1 MNRRMQIRWKL
12 ITIIVLAALL
22 AFLLL
27 IFKDRSEPE
36 YVGEMVFTEEMQ
48 ILTNKSAELLKTD
61 PKEVRQEIG
70 EYTKEEDW
78 YEAFD
83 QFLTYHEL
91 DQKICRETIGI
102 IGGEAVVHKPEL
114 ARAQVLTVEAKVYS
128 CASDEFE
135 QLSYTN
141 VIAYRMEDTLLAIRE
156 KLPDPVVFPEAYL
169 EEADEN
175 GIQFFYRGCE
185 LYHPCAQK
193 QESEQIVTLGFRGE
207 ELVSYEEDGEIISGK
222 TLQVTE
228 QAVTLEEQVEILFGE
243 VCEGYYQKEEVRSS
257 NTDEIPI
264 GYAFTDYLI
273 KDGKIC
279 AFLILP
285 KEQMEYI
292 RVAIWQSDY
301 RGLYHK
307 EIILQSSEELTL
319 SYMKNGEKK
328 EEPLPAG
335 KKLVLSQDADYLKE
349 GMLKVVNPTNS
360 GKTDLLSVHRNQ
372 GVPSYRGNFEIHK
385 TEDGLLLI
393 NELLL
398 EEYLYAVVPSEMPST
413 YPAESLKAQAVC
425 ARTYSYGYLEHAG
438 LPALG
443 AHVDDS
449 VNYQVYN
456 NIMEKKSSTDAV
468 RQTEGEL
475 LLQDGKPITAYYYST
490 SCGYGSDDRI
500 WKEEGESAAPYLRSV
515 HIAQDKN
522 QDINKES
529 QEKLIQMDPLKE
541 NKEQTD
547 AAQID
552 ELQEKNEQPVVN
564 HQDNQQDNLQK
575 NSEQKIKET
584 IDNNQNDLTQEEAI
598 REYLT
603 TVHEEDYE
611 KDEPWY
617 RWSYTVKDFDTNL
630 LKKKLQERG
639 ISFTDFK
646 KVKDMEIIRRAAGGS
661 AEILVITTDQG
672 EIPVEGEYEIRYVLN
687 QGGGV
692 IRQDDSPY
700 ALSTILPSAY
710 FVMDLQMGKKGVTGF
725 SLSGGGFGHGV
736 GMSQN
741 AAKSMAQSGK
751 TYEEILA
758 MFYRDCQ
765 LAKKY

>member
-12 ITIIVLAALL
+12 IIILVLAALL
-22 AFLLL
+22 AFLL
-27 IFKDRSEPE
+27 FFYKDRSEPE
-36 YVGEMVFTEEMQ
+36 YVGEMVFTGEMQ
-48 ILTNKSAELLKTD
+48 ILTDKSAELLKTD
-61 PKEVRQEIG
+61 PEEVRQEIG

-83 QFLTYHEL
+83 QFLTCHQL

-102 IGGEAVVHKPEL
+102 IGGKDFVHKPEL
-114 ARAQVLTVEAKVYS
+114 AKGQILTAGAEVYS
-128 CASDEFE
+128 YVSDGFE

-141 VIAYRMEDTLLAIRE
+141 VVAYRIENTLLAIRE
-156 KLPDPVVFPEAYL
+156 KMTDPVVFSEAYL
-169 EEADEN
+169 EEADES
-175 GIQFFYRGCE
+175 GIRFFYRGCE
-185 LYHPCAQK
+185 LYHPCGQK
-193 QESEQIVTLGFRGE
+193 QGSEQIVTLGLRGG
-207 ELVSYEEDGEIISGK
+207 ELISYEEDGEIISGK

-228 QAVTLEEQVEILFGE
+228 HAVTLEEQGEIPFGE

-257 NTDEIPI
+257 NKDEIPI

-285 KEQMEYI
+285 KERMEYI
-292 RVAIWQSDY
+292 RVAIQQSDY

-307 EIILQSSEELTL
+307 EVVLQSSEELML
-319 SYMKNGEKK
+319 SYLVNGERK
-328 EEPLPAG
+328 EEPLSAG
-335 KKLVLSQDADYLKE
+335 KKLVLTQDTDYLKE

-360 GKTDLLSVHRNQ
+360 GRTDLLSVHRNQ
-372 GVPSYRGNFEIHK
+372 GIPSYRGDFEIHK
-385 TEDGLLLI
+385 TEEGLLLI

-413 YPAESLKAQAVC
+413 YPPESLKAQAVC

-490 SCGYGSDDRI
+490 SCGYGTDDRI
-500 WKEEGESAAPYLRSV
+500 WKEEGEGAAPYLRSV
-515 HIAQDKN
+515 HIAQDEN
-522 QDINKES
+522 NES
-529 QEKLIQMDPLKE
+529 QEIS
-541 NKEQTD
+541 EQTD
-547 AAQID
+547 TTQTD
-552 ELQEKNEQPVVN
+552 ELQK
-564 HQDNQQDNLQK
+564 K
-575 NSEQKIKET
+575 SEQ
-584 IDNNQNDLTQEEAI
+584 EEVL

-611 KDEPWY
+611 KEEPWY
-617 RWSYTVKDFDTNL
+617 RWSYTVQDLDIDL

-661 AEILVITTDQG
+661 ARTLVISTDQG
-672 EIPVEGEYEIRYVLN
+672 ELQVEGEYEIRYVLN
-687 QGGGV
+687 QGGEV
-692 IRQDDSPY
+692 IRQDDSAYIP
-700 ALSTILPSAY
+700 STILPSAY
-710 FVMDLQMGKKGVTGF
+710 FVMDLQKGKKGITGF
-725 SLSGGGFGHGV
+725 TLYGGGFGHGV

-741 AAKSMAQSGK
+741 AAKAMAQSGK

-758 MFYRDCQ
+758 MFYWNCQ

>member
-1 MNRRMQIRWKL
+1 MNRHMQIRWKL
-12 ITIIVLAALL
+12 IAILVLAALL
-22 AFLLL
+22 TFLL
-27 IFKDRSEPE
+27 FFYKDRSEPE
-36 YVGEMVFTEEMQ
+36 YVGEMVFTGEMQ
-48 ILTNKSAELLKTD
+48 ILTDKSAELLKTD
-61 PKEVRQEIG
+61 PEEVCQEIG
-70 EYTKEEDW
+70 QYMKEEDW

-91 DQKICRETIGI
+91 DRQICKETIGI
-102 IGGEAVVHKPEL
+102 IGGKDFVHKPEL
-114 ARAQVLTVEAKVYS
+114 AEGQLLAVDGTVYS
-128 CASDEFE
+128 YISDEFAR
-135 QLSYTN
+135 LKYIN
-141 VIAYRMEDTLLAIRE
+141 VDAYRMENTLLAIRE
-156 KLPDPVVFPEAYL
+156 KLTDPVMFSEAYL
-169 EEADEN
+169 EEADES
-175 GIQFFYRGCE
+175 GILFFYRGCE
-185 LYHPCAQK
+185 LYHPCTQK
-193 QESEQIVTLGFRGE
+193 QRSEQIVTLGLRGG
-207 ELVSYEEDGEIISGK
+207 ELISYEEDGEIISGK

-228 QAVTLEEQVEILFGE
+228 HAVTLEEQGEIPFGE
-243 VCEGYYQKEEVRSS
+243 VCEGYYQKEEVHSS
-257 NTDEIPI
+257 NTNDIPI

-285 KEQMEYI
+285 KERMEYI
-292 RVAIWQSDY
+292 RVAIQQSDY

-307 EIILQSSEELTL
+307 EVVLQASEELML
-319 SYMKNGEKK
+319 SYLENGERK

-335 KKLVLSQDADYLKE
+335 KKLVLTQDTDYLKE

-360 GKTDLLSVHRNQ
+360 GRTDLLSVHRNQ
-372 GVPSYRGNFEIHK
+372 GIPSYRGNFEIHK
-385 TEDGLLLI
+385 TEEGLLLI

-413 YPAESLKAQAVC
+413 YPSESLKAQAVC

-490 SCGYGSDDRI
+490 SCGYGTDDRI
-500 WKEEGESAAPYLRSV
+500 WKEEGEDAAPYLRSV
-515 HIAQDKN
+515 HIAQDEN
-522 QDINKES
+522 NES
-529 QEKLIQMDPLKE
+529 QEI
-541 NKEQTD
+541 NEQTD
-547 AAQID
+547 TTQTD
-552 ELQEKNEQPVVN
+552 ELQK
-564 HQDNQQDNLQK
+564 K
-575 NSEQKIKET
+575 SE
-584 IDNNQNDLTQEEAI
+584 QEEAL

-603 TVHEEDYE
+603 TIHEEDYE
-611 KDEPWY
+611 KEEPWY
-617 RWSYTVKDFDTNL
+617 RWSYTVNDLDINL

-639 ISFTDFK
+639 ISFADFK

-661 AEILVITTDQG
+661 ARTLVISTDQG
-672 EIPVEGEYEIRYVLN
+672 ELQVEGEYEIRYVLN
-687 QGGGV
+687 QEGEV
-692 IRQDDSPY
+692 IRQDDSAY
-700 ALSTILPSAY
+700 TLSTILPSAY
-710 FVMDLQMGKKGVTGF
+710 FVMDLQKGKKGITGF
-725 SLSGGGFGHGV
+725 TLYGGGFGHGV

-741 AAKSMAQSGK
+741 AAKAMAQSGK

-758 MFYRDCQ
+758 MFYWNCQ

>member
-12 ITIIVLAALL
+12 IIILVLAALL
-22 AFLLL
+22 AFLL
-27 IFKDRSEPE
+27 FFYKDRSEPE
-36 YVGEMVFTEEMQ
+36 YVGEMVFTGEMQ
-48 ILTNKSAELLKTD
+48 ILTDKSAELLKTD
-61 PKEVRQEIG
+61 PEEVRQEIG

-91 DQKICRETIGI
+91 DRQICKETIGI
-102 IGGEAVVHKPEL
+102 IGGKDFVHKPEL
-114 ARAQVLTVEAKVYS
+114 AKGQILTAGAEVYS
-128 CASDEFE
+128 YVSDGFE

-141 VIAYRMEDTLLAIRE
+141 VVAYRIENTLLAIRE
-156 KLPDPVVFPEAYL
+156 KMTDPVVFSEAYL
-169 EEADEN
+169 EEADES
-175 GIQFFYRGCE
+175 GIRFFYRGCE
-185 LYHPCAQK
+185 LYHPCGQK
-193 QESEQIVTLGFRGE
+193 QGSEQIVTLGLRGG
-207 ELVSYEEDGEIISGK
+207 ELISYEEDGEIISGK

-228 QAVTLEEQVEILFGE
+228 HAVTLEEQGEIPFGE
-243 VCEGYYQKEEVRSS
+243 ACEGYYQKEEVHSS
-257 NTDEIPI
+257 NTSDIPI

-285 KEQMEYI
+285 KERMEYI
-292 RVAIWQSDY
+292 RVAIQQSDY

-307 EIILQSSEELTL
+307 EVILQSSEELML
-319 SYMKNGEKK
+319 SYLENGERK
-328 EEPLPAG
+328 EEPLSAG
-335 KKLVLSQDADYLKE
+335 KKLVLTQDTDYLKE

-360 GKTDLLSVHRNQ
+360 GRTDLLSVHRNQ
-372 GVPSYRGNFEIHK
+372 GIPSYRGNFEIHK
-385 TEDGLLLI
+385 TEEGLLLI

-413 YPAESLKAQAVC
+413 YPSESLKAQAVC

-468 RQTEGEL
+468 RQTEGEM

-490 SCGYGSDDRI
+490 SCGYGTDDRI
-500 WKEEGESAAPYLRSV
+500 WKEEGEGAAPYLRSV
-515 HIAQDKN
+515 HIAQDEN
-522 QDINKES
+522 NES
-529 QEKLIQMDPLKE
+529 QEIS
-541 NKEQTD
+541 EQTD
-547 AAQID
+547 TTQTD
-552 ELQEKNEQPVVN
+552 ELQK
-564 HQDNQQDNLQK
+564 K
-575 NSEQKIKET
+575 SEQ
-584 IDNNQNDLTQEEAI
+584 EEVL

-611 KDEPWY
+611 KEEPWY
-617 RWSYTVKDFDTNL
+617 RWSYTVQDLDIDL

-661 AEILVITTDQG
+661 ARTLVISTDQG
-672 EIPVEGEYEIRYVLN
+672 ELQVEGEYEIRYVLN
-687 QGGGV
+687 QEGEV
-692 IRQDDSPY
+692 IRQDDSAY
-700 ALSTILPSAY
+700 ILSTILPSAY
-710 FVMDLQMGKKGVTGF
+710 FVMDLQKGKKGITGF
-725 SLSGGGFGHGV
+725 TLSGGGFGHGV

-741 AAKSMAQSGK
+741 AAKAMAQSGR

-758 MFYRDCQ
+758 MFYWNCQ

>member
-12 ITIIVLAALL
+12 IIIFVLAALL
-22 AFLLL
+22 AFLL
-27 IFKDRSEPE
+27 FFYKERSEPE
-36 YVGEMVFTEEMQ
+36 YVGEMVFTGDMQ
-48 ILTNKSAELLKTD
+48 ILTDKSAELLKTD
-61 PKEVRQEIG
+61 PEAVREEIG

-91 DQKICRETIGI
+91 DRQICKETIGI
-102 IGGEAVVHKPEL
+102 IGGKDFVHKPEL
-114 ARAQVLTVEAKVYS
+114 AKGQVLTVDGTVYS
-128 CASDEFE
+128 YVSNGFD
-135 QLSYTN
+135 QLSYRN
-141 VIAYRMEDTLLAIRE
+141 VDAYRMENTLLAIRE
-156 KLPDPVVFPEAYL
+156 KLSDPVVFREAYL
-169 EEADEN
+169 EEADES
-175 GIQFFYRGCE
+175 GIQFFYRGCG

-193 QESEQIVTLGFRGE
+193 QGAEQIVTLAFQGE

-228 QAVTLEEQVEILFGE
+228 QAVTLEEQGTIPFGE

-257 NTDEIPI
+257 NMDEIPI

-292 RVAIWQSDY
+292 RVAIQQSDY

-319 SYMKNGEKK
+319 SYLENGEKK

-335 KKLVLSQDADYLKE
+335 KKLVLSQDTDYLKE

-385 TEDGLLLI
+385 TEEGLLLI

-468 RQTEGEL
+468 RQTGGEL

-490 SCGYGSDDRI
+490 SCGYGTDDRI

-515 HIAQDKN
+515 HIAREDSQKN
-522 QDINKES
+522 LEQKTNEDTDNKLND
-529 QEKLIQMDPLKE
+529 LIQE
-541 NKEQTD
+541 
-547 AAQID
+547 
-552 ELQEKNEQPVVN
+552 
-564 HQDNQQDNLQK
+564 
-575 NSEQKIKET
+575 ET
-584 IDNNQNDLTQEEAI
+584 LRD
-598 REYLT
+598 YLT
-603 TVHEEDYE
+603 AVHEEDYE
-611 KDEPWY
+611 KEEPWY
-617 RWSYTVKDFDTNL
+617 RWSYTVKDIDIDL

-646 KVKDMEIIRRAAGGS
+646 KVKDMEITRRAAGGS
-661 AEILVITTDQG
+661 AGALVITTDQG

-687 QGGGV
+687 QGGKV
-692 IRQDDSPY
+692 IRQDGSAY
-700 ALSTILPSAY
+700 ELSTILPSAY
-710 FVMDLQMGKKGVTGF
+710 FVIDLQKGKKGITGF
-725 SLSGGGFGHGV
+725 TLSGGGFGHGV

-741 AAKSMAQSGK
+741 AAKAMAQSGK

-758 MFYRDCQ
+758 MFYRNCQ

>member
-1 MNRRMQIRWKL
+1 MQIRWKL
-12 ITIIVLAALL
+12 IIIFVLAALL
-22 AFLLL
+22 AFLL
-27 IFKDRSEPE
+27 FFYKERSEPE
-36 YVGEMVFTEEMQ
+36 YVGEMVFTGDMQ
-48 ILTNKSAELLKTD
+48 ILTDKSAELLKTD
-61 PKEVRQEIG
+61 PEAVREEIG

-91 DQKICRETIGI
+91 DRQICKETIGI
-102 IGGEAVVHKPEL
+102 IGGKDFVHKPEL
-114 ARAQVLTVEAKVYS
+114 AKGQVLIVDGTVYS
-128 CASDEFE
+128 YVSNGFD
-135 QLSYTN
+135 QLSYRN
-141 VIAYRMEDTLLAIRE
+141 VVAYRMENTLLAIRE
-156 KLPDPVVFPEAYL
+156 KLSDPVVFREAYL
-169 EEADEN
+169 EEADES
-175 GIQFFYRGCE
+175 GIQFFYRGCG

-193 QESEQIVTLGFRGE
+193 QGAEQIVTLAFQGE

-228 QAVTLEEQVEILFGE
+228 QAVTLEEQGAIPFGE

-257 NTDEIPI
+257 NMDEIPI

-292 RVAIWQSDY
+292 RVAIQQSDY

-307 EIILQSSEELTL
+307 EIILQSSEELAL
-319 SYMKNGEKK
+319 SYLENGEKK

-335 KKLVLSQDADYLKE
+335 KKLVLPQDTDYLKE

-468 RQTEGEL
+468 RQTGGEL

-490 SCGYGSDDRI
+490 SCGYGTDDRI

-515 HIAQDKN
+515 HIAREDSQKN
-522 QDINKES
+522 LEQKTNEDTDNKLND
-529 QEKLIQMDPLKE
+529 LIQE
-541 NKEQTD
+541 
-547 AAQID
+547 
-552 ELQEKNEQPVVN
+552 
-564 HQDNQQDNLQK
+564 
-575 NSEQKIKET
+575 ET
-584 IDNNQNDLTQEEAI
+584 LRD
-598 REYLT
+598 YLT
-603 TVHEEDYE
+603 AVHEEDYE
-611 KDEPWY
+611 KEEPWY
-617 RWSYTVKDFDTNL
+617 RWSYTVKDIDIDL

-646 KVKDMEIIRRAAGGS
+646 KVKDMEITRRAAGGS
-661 AEILVITTDQG
+661 AGALVITTDQG
-672 EIPVEGEYEIRYVLN
+672 EIPVEEEYEIRYVLN

-692 IRQDDSPY
+692 IRQDGSAY
-700 ALSTILPSAY
+700 ELSTILPSAY
-710 FVMDLQMGKKGVTGF
+710 FVIDLQKGKKGITGF
-725 SLSGGGFGHGV
+725 TLSGGGFGHGV

-741 AAKSMAQSGK
+741 AAKAMAQSGK

-758 MFYRDCQ
+758 MFYRNCQ

>member
-1 MNRRMQIRWKL
+1 MQIRWKL
-12 ITIIVLAALL
+12 IIIFVLAALL
-22 AFLLL
+22 AFLL
-27 IFKDRSEPE
+27 FFYKERSEPE
-36 YVGEMVFTEEMQ
+36 YVGEMVFTGEMQ
-48 ILTNKSAELLKTD
+48 ILTDKSAELLKTD
-61 PKEVRQEIG
+61 PEAVREEIG

-91 DQKICRETIGI
+91 DRQICKETIGI
-102 IGGEAVVHKPEL
+102 IGGKDFVHKPEL
-114 ARAQVLTVEAKVYS
+114 AKGQVLTVDGTVYS
-128 CASDEFE
+128 YVPNGFD
-135 QLSYTN
+135 QLSYRN
-141 VIAYRMEDTLLAIRE
+141 VVAYRMENTLLAIRE
-156 KLPDPVVFPEAYL
+156 KLSDPVVFREAYL
-169 EEADEN
+169 EEADES
-175 GIQFFYRGCE
+175 GIQFFYRGCG

-193 QESEQIVTLGFRGE
+193 QGAEQIVTLAFQGE

-228 QAVTLEEQVEILFGE
+228 QAVTLEEQGTIPFGE

-257 NTDEIPI
+257 NMDEIPI

-292 RVAIWQSDY
+292 RVAIQQSDY

-319 SYMKNGEKK
+319 SYLENGEKK

-335 KKLVLSQDADYLKE
+335 KKLVLSQDTDYLKE

-468 RQTEGEL
+468 RQTGGEL

-490 SCGYGSDDRI
+490 SCGYGTDDRI

-515 HIAQDKN
+515 HIAREDSQKN
-522 QDINKES
+522 LEQKTNEDTDNKLND
-529 QEKLIQMDPLKE
+529 LIQE
-541 NKEQTD
+541 
-547 AAQID
+547 
-552 ELQEKNEQPVVN
+552 
-564 HQDNQQDNLQK
+564 
-575 NSEQKIKET
+575 ET
-584 IDNNQNDLTQEEAI
+584 LRD
-598 REYLT
+598 YLT
-603 TVHEEDYE
+603 AVHEEDYE
-611 KDEPWY
+611 KEEPWY
-617 RWSYTVKDFDTNL
+617 RWSYTVKDIDIDL
-630 LKKKLQERG
+630 LKNKLQERG

-646 KVKDMEIIRRAAGGS
+646 KVKDMEITRRAAGGS
-661 AEILVITTDQG
+661 AGALVITTDQG
-672 EIPVEGEYEIRYVLN
+672 EIPVEEEYEIRYVLN

-692 IRQDDSPY
+692 IRQDGSAY
-700 ALSTILPSAY
+700 ELSTILPSAY
-710 FVMDLQMGKKGVTGF
+710 FVIDLQKGKKGITGF
-725 SLSGGGFGHGV
+725 TLSGGGFGHGV

-741 AAKSMAQSGK
+741 AAKAMAQSGK

-758 MFYRDCQ
+758 MFYRNCQ

>member
-1 MNRRMQIRWKL
+1 MNRHMQIRWKL
-12 ITIIVLAALL
+12 IAILVLAALL
-22 AFLLL
+22 TFLL
-27 IFKDRSEPE
+27 FFYKDRSEPE
-36 YVGEMVFTEEMQ
+36 YVGEMVFTGEMQ
-48 ILTNKSAELLKTD
+48 ILTDKAAKLLVSD
-61 PKEVRQEIG
+61 PETIRQEIG
-70 EYTKEEDW
+70 EYTREEDW

-83 QFLTYHEL
+83 QFLTCHQL

-102 IGGEAVVHKPEL
+102 IGGKDWVHKPEL
-114 ARAQVLTVEAKVYS
+114 AEGQLLAVDGTVYS
-128 CASDEFE
+128 CISDE
-135 QLSYTN
+135 LARLNYIN
-141 VIAYRMEDTLLAIRE
+141 VDAYRMENTLLAIRE
-156 KLPDPVVFPEAYL
+156 KMTDPVVFSEAYL
-169 EEADEN
+169 EEADES
-175 GIQFFYRGCE
+175 GIRFFYRGCE
-185 LYHPCAQK
+185 LYHPCGQK
-193 QESEQIVTLGFRGE
+193 QGSEQIVTLGLRGG
-207 ELVSYEEDGEIISGK
+207 ELISYEEDGEIISGK

-228 QAVTLEEQVEILFGE
+228 HAVTLEEQGEIPFGE
-243 VCEGYYQKEEVRSS
+243 VCEGYYQKEEVHSS
-257 NTDEIPI
+257 NASDIPI

-285 KEQMEYI
+285 KERMEYI
-292 RVAIWQSDY
+292 RVAIQQSDY

-307 EIILQSSEELTL
+307 EVVLQSSEELML
-319 SYMKNGEKK
+319 SYLENGERK
-328 EEPLPAG
+328 EEPLSAG
-335 KKLVLSQDADYLKE
+335 KKLVLTQDTDYLKE

-360 GKTDLLSVHRNQ
+360 GRTDLLSVHRNQ
-372 GVPSYRGNFEIHK
+372 GIPSYRGNFEIHK
-385 TEDGLLLI
+385 TEEGLLLI

-413 YPAESLKAQAVC
+413 YPSESLKAQAVC

-490 SCGYGSDDRI
+490 SCGYGTDDRI
-500 WKEEGESAAPYLRSV
+500 WKEEGEGAAPYLRSV
-515 HIAQDKN
+515 HIAQDEN
-522 QDINKES
+522 NES
-529 QEKLIQMDPLKE
+529 QEIS
-541 NKEQTD
+541 EQTD
-547 AAQID
+547 TTQTD
-552 ELQEKNEQPVVN
+552 ELQK
-564 HQDNQQDNLQK
+564 K
-575 NSEQKIKET
+575 SEQ
-584 IDNNQNDLTQEEAI
+584 EEVL

-611 KDEPWY
+611 KEEPWY
-617 RWSYTVKDFDTNL
+617 RWSYTVQDLDIDL

-646 KVKDMEIIRRAAGGS
+646 KIKDMEIIRRAAGGS
-661 AEILVITTDQG
+661 ARTLVISTDQG
-672 EIPVEGEYEIRYVLN
+672 ELQVEGEYEIRYVLN
-687 QGGGV
+687 QGGEV
-692 IRQDDSPY
+692 IRQDDSAY
-700 ALSTILPSAY
+700 ILSTILPSAY
-710 FVMDLQMGKKGVTGF
+710 FVMDLQKGKKGITGYT
-725 SLSGGGFGHGV
+725 LSGGGFGHGV

-741 AAKSMAQSGK
+741 AAKAMAQSGK

-758 MFYRDCQ
+758 MFYWNCQ

>member
-1 MNRRMQIRWKL
+1 MNHHMQIRWKL
-12 ITIIVLAALL
+12 ITILVLAALL

-27 IFKDRSEPE
+27 FYKDRSEPE
-36 YVGEMVFTEEMQ
+36 YVGEMVFTGEMQ
-48 ILTNKSAELLKTD
+48 ILTDKSAELLKTD

-114 ARAQVLTVEAKVYS
+114 AKGQVLTVDATVYS
-128 CASDEFE
+128 CVSEGIE

-141 VIAYRMEDTLLAIRE
+141 VVAYRMEDTLLALRE
-156 KLPDPVVFPEAYL
+156 KLPDPVVFSEAYL
-169 EEADEN
+169 EEADES

-193 QESEQIVTLGFRGE
+193 QGSEQIVTLAFKGS

-228 QAVTLEEQVEILFGE
+228 QAVTLEEQGTIPFGE
-243 VCEGYYQKEEVRSS
+243 RCEGYYQKEEVRSS

-273 KDGKIC
+273 KNGKIC

-292 RVAIWQSDY
+292 RVAIQQSDY

-307 EIILQSSEELTL
+307 EIILQSSEELIL
-319 SYMKNGEKK
+319 SYLENGKRK

-335 KKLVLSQDADYLKE
+335 EKLILSQDADYLKE
-349 GMLKVVNPTNS
+349 GMVKVVNPTNS

-372 GVPSYRGNFEIHK
+372 GVPAYRGNFEIHK
-385 TEDGLLLI
+385 TEEGLLLI

-475 LLQDGKPITAYYYST
+475 LLQAGKPITAYYYST
-490 SCGYGSDDRI
+490 SCGYGTDDRI
-500 WKEEGESAAPYLRSV
+500 WKKEGESAASYLRSV
-515 HIAQDKN
+515 HIAQQEN
-522 QDINKES
+522 TES
-529 QEKLIQMDPLKE
+529 QK
-541 NKEQTD
+541 NNEQTD

-552 ELQEKNEQPVVN
+552 ELQKKREQSVG
-564 HQDNQQDNLQK
+564 NQQDDSQK
-575 NSEQKIKET
+575 NLEQKNNEDT
-584 IDNNQNDLTQEEAI
+584 DNKRNDLTQEEAL

-611 KDEPWY
+611 KEEPWY
-617 RWSYTVKDFDTNL
+617 RWSYTVKDFDVDL

-646 KVKDMEIIRRAAGGS
+646 KVKDMAITVRAEGGS
-661 AEILVITTDQG
+661 ARILVITTDQG

-687 QGGGV
+687 QGGEV
-692 IRQDDSPY
+692 IRQDESAY
-700 ALSTILPSAY
+700 TLSTILPSAC
-710 FVMDLQMGKKGVTGF
+710 FVIDLQKGKKGITGF
-725 SLSGGGFGHGV
+725 TLSGGGFGHGV

-741 AAKSMAQSGK
+741 AARAMAQSGK
-751 TYEEILA
+751 TYEQILA
-758 MFYRDCQ
+758 MFYWDCQ

>member
-1 MNRRMQIRWKL
+1 MNRHMQIRWKL
-12 ITIIVLAALL
+12 IAILVLAALL
-22 AFLLL
+22 TFLL
-27 IFKDRSEPE
+27 FFYKDRSEPE
-36 YVGEMVFTEEMQ
+36 YVGEMVFTGEMQ
-48 ILTNKSAELLKTD
+48 ILTDRAAKLLVSD
-61 PKEVRQEIG
+61 PETIRQEIG
-70 EYTKEEDW
+70 EYTREEDW

-83 QFLTYHEL
+83 RFLTCHQL

-102 IGGEAVVHKPEL
+102 IGGKDWVHKPEL
-114 ARAQVLTVEAKVYS
+114 AEGQLLAVDGTVYS
-128 CASDEFE
+128 YISDE
-135 QLSYTN
+135 LARLNYIN
-141 VIAYRMEDTLLAIRE
+141 VDAYRMENTLLAIRE
-156 KLPDPVVFPEAYL
+156 KMTDPVVFSEAYL
-169 EEADEN
+169 EEADES
-175 GIQFFYRGCE
+175 GIRFFYRGCE
-185 LYHPCAQK
+185 LYHPCGQK
-193 QESEQIVTLGFRGE
+193 QGSEQIVTLGLRGG
-207 ELVSYEEDGEIISGK
+207 ELISYEEDGEIISGK

-228 QAVTLEEQVEILFGE
+228 HAVTLEEQGEIPFGE
-243 VCEGYYQKEEVRSS
+243 VCEGYYQKEEVHSS
-257 NTDEIPI
+257 NTSDIPI

-285 KEQMEYI
+285 KERMEYI
-292 RVAIWQSDY
+292 RVAIQQSDY

-307 EIILQSSEELTL
+307 EVVLQSSEELML
-319 SYMKNGEKK
+319 SYLENGERK
-328 EEPLPAG
+328 EEPLSAG
-335 KKLVLSQDADYLKE
+335 KKLVLTQDTDYLKE

-360 GKTDLLSVHRNQ
+360 GRTDLLSVHRNQ
-372 GVPSYRGNFEIHK
+372 GIPSYRGNFEIHK
-385 TEDGLLLI
+385 TEEGLLLI

-413 YPAESLKAQAVC
+413 YPSESLKAQAVC

-490 SCGYGSDDRI
+490 SCGYGTDDRI
-500 WKEEGESAAPYLRSV
+500 WKEEGEGAAPYLRSV
-515 HIAQDKN
+515 HIAQDEN
-522 QDINKES
+522 NES
-529 QEKLIQMDPLKE
+529 QEIS
-541 NKEQTD
+541 EQTD
-547 AAQID
+547 TTQTD
-552 ELQEKNEQPVVN
+552 ELQK
-564 HQDNQQDNLQK
+564 K
-575 NSEQKIKET
+575 SEQ
-584 IDNNQNDLTQEEAI
+584 EEVL

-611 KDEPWY
+611 KEEPWY
-617 RWSYTVKDFDTNL
+617 RWSYTVQDLDIDL

-646 KVKDMEIIRRAAGGS
+646 KIKDMEIIRRAAGGS
-661 AEILVITTDQG
+661 ARTLVISTDQG
-672 EIPVEGEYEIRYVLN
+672 ELQVEGEYEIRYVLN
-687 QGGGV
+687 QGGEV
-692 IRQDDSPY
+692 IRQDDSAYIP
-700 ALSTILPSAY
+700 STILPSAY
-710 FVMDLQMGKKGVTGF
+710 FVMDLQKGKKGITGYT
-725 SLSGGGFGHGV
+725 LSGGGFGHGV

-741 AAKSMAQSGK
+741 AAKAMAQSGR

-758 MFYRDCQ
+758 MFYWNCQ

>member
-12 ITIIVLAALL
+12 IIILVLAALL
-22 AFLLL
+22 AFLL
-27 IFKDRSEPE
+27 FFYKDRSEPE
-36 YVGEMVFTEEMQ
+36 YVGEMVFTGEMQ
-48 ILTNKSAELLKTD
+48 ILTDKSAELLKTD
-61 PKEVRQEIG
+61 PEEVRQEIG
-70 EYTKEEDW
+70 EYMKEEDW

-91 DQKICRETIGI
+91 DRQICKETIGI
-102 IGGEAVVHKPEL
+102 IGGKNFVHKPEL
-114 ARAQVLTVEAKVYS
+114 AKGQILTAGAEVYS
-128 CASDEFE
+128 YVSDGFE

-141 VIAYRMEDTLLAIRE
+141 VVAYRIENTLLAIRE
-156 KLPDPVVFPEAYL
+156 KMTDPVVFSEAYL
-169 EEADEN
+169 EEADES
-175 GIQFFYRGCE
+175 GIRFFYRGCE
-185 LYHPCAQK
+185 LYHPCGQK
-193 QESEQIVTLGFRGE
+193 QGSEQIVTLGLRGG
-207 ELVSYEEDGEIISGK
+207 ELISYEEDGEIISGK

-228 QAVTLEEQVEILFGE
+228 HAVTLEEQREIPFGE
-243 VCEGYYQKEEVRSS
+243 VCEGYYQKEEVHSS
-257 NTDEIPI
+257 NTSDIPI

-285 KEQMEYI
+285 KERMEYI
-292 RVAIWQSDY
+292 RVAIQQSDY

-307 EIILQSSEELTL
+307 EVVLQSSEELMLSYLVNGERKEETL
-319 SYMKNGEKK
+319 S
-328 EEPLPAG
+328 AG
-335 KKLVLSQDADYLKE
+335 KKLVLTQDTDYLKE

-360 GKTDLLSVHRNQ
+360 GRTDLLSVHRNQ
-372 GVPSYRGNFEIHK
+372 GIPSYRGNFEIHK
-385 TEDGLLLI
+385 TEEGLLLI

-413 YPAESLKAQAVC
+413 YPPESLKAQAVC

-490 SCGYGSDDRI
+490 SCGYGTDDRI
-500 WKEEGESAAPYLRSV
+500 WKEEGEGAAPYLRSV
-515 HIAQDKN
+515 HIAQDEN
-522 QDINKES
+522 NES
-529 QEKLIQMDPLKE
+529 QEIS
-541 NKEQTD
+541 EQTD
-547 AAQID
+547 TTQTD
-552 ELQEKNEQPVVN
+552 ELQK
-564 HQDNQQDNLQK
+564 K
-575 NSEQKIKET
+575 SEQ
-584 IDNNQNDLTQEEAI
+584 EEVL

-611 KDEPWY
+611 KEEPWY
-617 RWSYTVKDFDTNL
+617 RWSYTVQDLDIDL

-661 AEILVITTDQG
+661 ARTLVISTDQG
-672 EIPVEGEYEIRYVLN
+672 ELQVEGEYEIRYVLN
-687 QGGGV
+687 QGGEV
-692 IRQDDSPY
+692 IRQDDSAYIP
-700 ALSTILPSAY
+700 STILPSAY
-710 FVMDLQMGKKGVTGF
+710 FVMDLQKRKKGITGF
-725 SLSGGGFGHGV
+725 TLYGGGFGHGV

-741 AAKSMAQSGK
+741 AAKAMAQSGK

-758 MFYRDCQ
+758 MFYWNCQ

>member
-12 ITIIVLAALL
+12 IIILVLAALL
-22 AFLLL
+22 AFLL
-27 IFKDRSEPE
+27 FFYKDRSEPE
-36 YVGEMVFTEEMQ
+36 YVGEMVFTGEMQ
-48 ILTNKSAELLKTD
+48 ILTDKSAELLKTD
-61 PKEVRQEIG
+61 PEEVRQEIG

-91 DQKICRETIGI
+91 DRQICKETIGI
-102 IGGEAVVHKPEL
+102 IGGKDFVHKPEL
-114 ARAQVLTVEAKVYS
+114 AKGQILTAGAEVYS
-128 CASDEFE
+128 YVSDGFE

-141 VIAYRMEDTLLAIRE
+141 VVAYRIENTLLAIRE
-156 KLPDPVVFPEAYL
+156 KMTDPVVFSEAYL
-169 EEADEN
+169 EEADES
-175 GIQFFYRGCE
+175 GIRFFYRGCE
-185 LYHPCAQK
+185 LYHPCGQK
-193 QESEQIVTLGFRGE
+193 QGSEQIVTLGLRGG
-207 ELVSYEEDGEIISGK
+207 ELISYEEDGEIISGK

-228 QAVTLEEQVEILFGE
+228 HAVTLEEQGEIPFGE
-243 VCEGYYQKEEVRSS
+243 ACEGYYQKEEVHSS
-257 NTDEIPI
+257 NTSDIPI

-285 KEQMEYI
+285 KERMEYI
-292 RVAIWQSDY
+292 RVAIQQSDY

-307 EIILQSSEELTL
+307 EVVLQSSEELML
-319 SYMKNGEKK
+319 SYLVNGERK
-328 EEPLPAG
+328 EEPLSAG
-335 KKLVLSQDADYLKE
+335 KKLVLTQDTDYLKE

-360 GKTDLLSVHRNQ
+360 GRTDLLSVHRNQ
-372 GVPSYRGNFEIHK
+372 GIPSYRGNFEIHK
-385 TEDGLLLI
+385 TEEGLLLI

-413 YPAESLKAQAVC
+413 YPSESLKAQAVC

-468 RQTEGEL
+468 RQTEGEM

-490 SCGYGSDDRI
+490 SCGYGTDDRI
-500 WKEEGESAAPYLRSV
+500 WKEEGEGAAPYLRSV
-515 HIAQDKN
+515 HIAQDEN
-522 QDINKES
+522 NES
-529 QEKLIQMDPLKE
+529 QEIS
-541 NKEQTD
+541 EQTD
-547 AAQID
+547 TTQTD
-552 ELQEKNEQPVVN
+552 ELQK
-564 HQDNQQDNLQK
+564 K
-575 NSEQKIKET
+575 SEQ
-584 IDNNQNDLTQEEAI
+584 EEVL

-611 KDEPWY
+611 KEEPWY
-617 RWSYTVKDFDTNL
+617 RWSYTVQDLDIDL

-661 AEILVITTDQG
+661 ARTLVISTDQG
-672 EIPVEGEYEIRYVLN
+672 ELQVEGEYEIRYVLN
-687 QGGGV
+687 QEGEV
-692 IRQDDSPY
+692 IRQDDSAY
-700 ALSTILPSAY
+700 ILSTILPSAY
-710 FVMDLQMGKKGVTGF
+710 FVMDLQKGKKGITGYT
-725 SLSGGGFGHGV
+725 LSGGGFGHGV

-741 AAKSMAQSGK
+741 AAKAMAQCGR

-758 MFYRDCQ
+758 MFYWNCQ

>member
-12 ITIIVLAALL
+12 IIIFVLAALL
-22 AFLLL
+22 AFLL
-27 IFKDRSEPE
+27 FFYKERSEPE
-36 YVGEMVFTEEMQ
+36 YVGEMVFTGNMQ
-48 ILTNKSAELLKTD
+48 ILTDKSAELLKTD
-61 PKEVRQEIG
+61 PEAVREEIG

-91 DQKICRETIGI
+91 DRQICKETIGI
-102 IGGEAVVHKPEL
+102 IGGKDFVHKPEL
-114 ARAQVLTVEAKVYS
+114 AKGQVLTVDGTVYS
-128 CASDEFE
+128 YVSNGFD
-135 QLSYTN
+135 QLSYRN
-141 VIAYRMEDTLLAIRE
+141 VVAYRMENTLLAIRE
-156 KLPDPVVFPEAYL
+156 KLSDPVVFREAYL
-169 EEADEN
+169 EEADES
-175 GIQFFYRGCE
+175 GIQFFYRGCG

-193 QESEQIVTLGFRGE
+193 QGAEQIVTLAFQGE

-228 QAVTLEEQVEILFGE
+228 QAVTLEEQGTIPFGE

-257 NTDEIPI
+257 NMDEIPI

-292 RVAIWQSDY
+292 RVAIQQSDY

-319 SYMKNGEKK
+319 SYLENGEKK

-335 KKLVLSQDADYLKE
+335 KKLVLSQDTDYLKE

-385 TEDGLLLI
+385 TEEGLLLI

-425 ARTYSYGYLEHAG
+425 ARTYSYGYLDHAG

-468 RQTEGEL
+468 RQTGGEL

-490 SCGYGSDDRI
+490 SCGYGTDDRI
-500 WKEEGESAAPYLRSV
+500 WKEQGDSAAPYLRSV
-515 HIAQDKN
+515 HIAREDSQKN
-522 QDINKES
+522 LEQKTNEDTDNKLND
-529 QEKLIQMDPLKE
+529 LIQE
-541 NKEQTD
+541 
-547 AAQID
+547 
-552 ELQEKNEQPVVN
+552 
-564 HQDNQQDNLQK
+564 
-575 NSEQKIKET
+575 ET
-584 IDNNQNDLTQEEAI
+584 LRD
-598 REYLT
+598 YLT
-603 TVHEEDYE
+603 AVHEEDYE
-611 KDEPWY
+611 KEEPWY
-617 RWSYTVKDFDTNL
+617 RWSYTVKDIDIDL

-646 KVKDMEIIRRAAGGS
+646 KVKDMEITRRAAGGS
-661 AEILVITTDQG
+661 AGALVITTNQG
-672 EIPVEGEYEIRYVLN
+672 EIPVEEEYEIRYVLN

-692 IRQDDSPY
+692 IRQDGSAY
-700 ALSTILPSAY
+700 ELSTILPSAY
-710 FVMDLQMGKKGVTGF
+710 FVIDLQKGKKGITGF
-725 SLSGGGFGHGV
+725 TLSGGGFGHGV

-741 AAKSMAQSGK
+741 AAKAMAQSGK

-758 MFYRDCQ
+758 MFYRNCQ

>member
-12 ITIIVLAALL
+12 IIILVLAALL
-22 AFLLL
+22 AFLL
-27 IFKDRSEPE
+27 FFYKDRSEPE
-36 YVGEMVFTEEMQ
+36 YVGEMVFTGEMQ
-48 ILTNKSAELLKTD
+48 ILIDKSAELLKTD
-61 PKEVRQEIG
+61 PEEVRQEIG

-91 DQKICRETIGI
+91 DRQICKETIGI
-102 IGGEAVVHKPEL
+102 IGGKDFVHKPEL
-114 ARAQVLTVEAKVYS
+114 AKGQILTAGAEVYS
-128 CASDEFE
+128 YVSDGFE

-141 VIAYRMEDTLLAIRE
+141 VVAYRIENTLLAIRE
-156 KLPDPVVFPEAYL
+156 KMTDPVVFSEAYL
-169 EEADEN
+169 EEADER
-175 GIQFFYRGCE
+175 GIRFFYRGCE
-185 LYHPCAQK
+185 LYHPCGQK
-193 QESEQIVTLGFRGE
+193 QGSEQIVTLGLRGG
-207 ELVSYEEDGEIISGK
+207 ELISYEEDGEIISGK

-228 QAVTLEEQVEILFGE
+228 HAVTLEEQGEIPFGE

-257 NTDEIPI
+257 NKDEIPI

-285 KEQMEYI
+285 KERMEYI
-292 RVAIWQSDY
+292 RVAIQQSDY

-307 EIILQSSEELTL
+307 EVVLQSSEELML
-319 SYMKNGEKK
+319 SYLENGEKK
-328 EEPLPAG
+328 EETLSAG
-335 KKLVLSQDADYLKE
+335 KKLVLTQDTDYLKE

-360 GKTDLLSVHRNQ
+360 GRTDLLSVHRNQ
-372 GVPSYRGNFEIHK
+372 GIPSYRGNFEIHK
-385 TEDGLLLI
+385 TEEGLLLI

-413 YPAESLKAQAVC
+413 YPSESLKAQAVC

-490 SCGYGSDDRI
+490 SCGYGTDDRI
-500 WKEEGESAAPYLRSV
+500 WKEEGEGAAPYLRSV
-515 HIAQDKN
+515 HIAQDEN
-522 QDINKES
+522 NES
-529 QEKLIQMDPLKE
+529 QEIS
-541 NKEQTD
+541 EQTD
-547 AAQID
+547 TTQTD
-552 ELQEKNEQPVVN
+552 ELQK
-564 HQDNQQDNLQK
+564 K
-575 NSEQKIKET
+575 SEQ
-584 IDNNQNDLTQEEAI
+584 EEVL

-611 KDEPWY
+611 KEEPWY
-617 RWSYTVKDFDTNL
+617 RWSYTVQDLDIDL

-646 KVKDMEIIRRAAGGS
+646 KIKDMEIIRRAAGGS
-661 AEILVITTDQG
+661 ARTLVISTDQG
-672 EIPVEGEYEIRYVLN
+672 ELQVEGEYEIRYVLN
-687 QGGGV
+687 QEGEV
-692 IRQDDSPY
+692 IRQDDSAY
-700 ALSTILPSAY
+700 ILSTILPSAY
-710 FVMDLQMGKKGVTGF
+710 FVMDLQKGKKGITGYT
-725 SLSGGGFGHGV
+725 LSGGGFGHGV

-741 AAKSMAQSGK
+741 AAKAMAQSGR

-758 MFYRDCQ
+758 MFYWNCQ

>member
-1 MNRRMQIRWKL
+1 MQIRWKL
-12 ITIIVLAALL
+12 IIIFVLAALL
-22 AFLLL
+22 AFLL
-27 IFKDRSEPE
+27 FFYKERSEPE
-36 YVGEMVFTEEMQ
+36 YVGEMVFTGDMQ
-48 ILTNKSAELLKTD
+48 ILTDKSAELLKTD
-61 PKEVRQEIG
+61 PEAVREEIG

-91 DQKICRETIGI
+91 NRQICKETIGI
-102 IGGEAVVHKPEL
+102 IGGKDFVHKPEL
-114 ARAQVLTVEAKVYS
+114 AKGQVLTVDGTVYS
-128 CASDEFE
+128 YVSNGFD
-135 QLSYTN
+135 QLSYRN
-141 VIAYRMEDTLLAIRE
+141 VVAYRMENTLLAIRE
-156 KLPDPVVFPEAYL
+156 KLSDPVVFREAYL
-169 EEADEN
+169 EEADES
-175 GIQFFYRGCE
+175 GIQFFYRGCG

-193 QESEQIVTLGFRGE
+193 QGAEQIVTLAFQGE

-228 QAVTLEEQVEILFGE
+228 QAVTLEEQGTIPFGE

-257 NTDEIPI
+257 NMDEIPI

-292 RVAIWQSDY
+292 RVAIQQSDY

-319 SYMKNGEKK
+319 SYLENGEKK

-335 KKLVLSQDADYLKE
+335 KKLVLSQDTDYLKE

-468 RQTEGEL
+468 RQTGGEL

-490 SCGYGSDDRI
+490 SCGYGTDDRI

-515 HIAQDKN
+515 HIAREDSQKN
-522 QDINKES
+522 LEQKTNEDTDNKLND
-529 QEKLIQMDPLKE
+529 LIQE
-541 NKEQTD
+541 
-547 AAQID
+547 
-552 ELQEKNEQPVVN
+552 
-564 HQDNQQDNLQK
+564 
-575 NSEQKIKET
+575 ET
-584 IDNNQNDLTQEEAI
+584 LRD
-598 REYLT
+598 YLT
-603 TVHEEDYE
+603 AVHEEDYE
-611 KDEPWY
+611 KEEPWY
-617 RWSYTVKDFDTNL
+617 RWSYTVKDIDIDL

-646 KVKDMEIIRRAAGGS
+646 KVKDMEITRRAAGGS
-661 AEILVITTDQG
+661 AGALVITTDQG
-672 EIPVEGEYEIRYVLN
+672 EIPVEEEYEIRYVLN

-692 IRQDDSPY
+692 IRQDGSAY
-700 ALSTILPSAY
+700 ELSTILPSAY
-710 FVMDLQMGKKGVTGF
+710 FVIDLQKGKKGITGF
-725 SLSGGGFGHGV
+725 TLSGGGFGHGV

-741 AAKSMAQSGK
+741 AAKAMAQSGK

-758 MFYRDCQ
+758 MFYRNCQ

>member
-1 MNRRMQIRWKL
+1 MNRHMQIRWKL
-12 ITIIVLAALL
+12 IAILVLAALL
-22 AFLLL
+22 TFLL
-27 IFKDRSEPE
+27 FFYKDRSEPE
-36 YVGEMVFTEEMQ
+36 YVGEMVFTGEMQ
-48 ILTNKSAELLKTD
+48 ILTDRAAKLLVSD
-61 PKEVRQEIG
+61 PETIRQEIG
-70 EYTKEEDW
+70 EYTREQDW

-83 QFLTYHEL
+83 QFLTCHQL

-102 IGGEAVVHKPEL
+102 IGGKDWVYKPEL
-114 ARAQVLTVEAKVYS
+114 AEGQLLAVDGTVYS
-128 CASDEFE
+128 YISDEFAR
-135 QLSYTN
+135 LNYIN
-141 VIAYRMEDTLLAIRE
+141 VDAYRMENTLLAIRE
-156 KLPDPVVFPEAYL
+156 KLTDPVMFSEAYL
-169 EEADEN
+169 EEADES
-175 GIQFFYRGCE
+175 GIRFFYRGCE
-185 LYHPCAQK
+185 LYHPCGQK
-193 QESEQIVTLGFRGE
+193 QGSEQIVTLGLRGG
-207 ELVSYEEDGEIISGK
+207 ELISYEEDGEIISGK

-228 QAVTLEEQVEILFGE
+228 HAVTLEEQGEIPFGE
-243 VCEGYYQKEEVRSS
+243 VCEGYYQKEEVHSS
-257 NTDEIPI
+257 NTNDIPI

-285 KEQMEYI
+285 KERMEYI
-292 RVAIWQSDY
+292 RVAIQQSDY

-307 EIILQSSEELTL
+307 EVVLQSSEELML
-319 SYMKNGEKK
+319 SYLENGERK

-335 KKLVLSQDADYLKE
+335 KKLVLTQDTDYLKE

-360 GKTDLLSVHRNQ
+360 GRTDLLSAHRNQ

-413 YPAESLKAQAVC
+413 YPSESLKAQAVC

-456 NIMEKKSSTDAV
+456 NIMEKKSSIDAV

-490 SCGYGSDDRI
+490 SCGYGTDDRI
-500 WKEEGESAAPYLRSV
+500 WKEEGEVAAPYLRSV
-515 HIAQDKN
+515 HIAQDEN
-522 QDINKES
+522 NES
-529 QEKLIQMDPLKE
+529 QEII
-541 NKEQTD
+541 EQTD
-547 AAQID
+547 TTQTD
-552 ELQEKNEQPVVN
+552 ELQK
-564 HQDNQQDNLQK
+564 K
-575 NSEQKIKET
+575 SE
-584 IDNNQNDLTQEEAI
+584 QEEAL

-611 KDEPWY
+611 KEEPWY
-617 RWSYTVKDFDTNL
+617 RWSYTVQDLDIDL

-661 AEILVITTDQG
+661 ARTLVISTDQG
-672 EIPVEGEYEIRYVLN
+672 ELQVEGEYEIRYVLN
-687 QGGGV
+687 QEGKV
-692 IRQDDSPY
+692 IRQDDSEY
-700 ALSTILPSAY
+700 TLSTILPSAY
-710 FVMDLQMGKKGVTGF
+710 FVMDLQKGKKGITGF
-725 SLSGGGFGHGV
+725 TLYGGGFGHGV

-741 AAKSMAQSGK
+741 AAKAMAQSGK

-758 MFYRDCQ
+758 MFYWNCQ

>member
-1 MNRRMQIRWKL
+1 MNRHMQIRWKL
-12 ITIIVLAALL
+12 IAILVLAALL
-22 AFLLL
+22 TFLL
-27 IFKDRSEPE
+27 FFYKDRSEPE
-36 YVGEMVFTEEMQ
+36 YVGEMVFTGEMQ
-48 ILTNKSAELLKTD
+48 ILTDKSAELLKTD
-61 PKEVRQEIG
+61 LEEVCQEIG
-70 EYTKEEDW
+70 QYTKEEDW

-83 QFLTYHEL
+83 QFLTCHQL

-102 IGGEAVVHKPEL
+102 IGGKDWVYKPEL
-114 ARAQVLTVEAKVYS
+114 AEGQLLAVDGTVYS
-128 CASDEFE
+128 YISDEFAR
-135 QLSYTN
+135 LNYIN
-141 VIAYRMEDTLLAIRE
+141 VDAYRMENTLLAIRG
-156 KLPDPVVFPEAYL
+156 KMTDPIVFSEAYL
-169 EEADEN
+169 EEADES
-175 GIQFFYRGCE
+175 GIRFFYRGCE
-185 LYHPCAQK
+185 LYHPCTQK
-193 QESEQIVTLGFRGE
+193 QRSEQIVTLGLRGG
-207 ELVSYEEDGEIISGK
+207 ELISYEEDGEIISGK

-228 QAVTLEEQVEILFGE
+228 HAVTLEEQGEIPFGE
-243 VCEGYYQKEEVRSS
+243 VCEGYYQKEEVHSS
-257 NTDEIPI
+257 NTNDIPI
-264 GYAFTDYLI
+264 GYTFTDYLI

-285 KEQMEYI
+285 KERMEYI
-292 RVAIWQSDY
+292 RVAIQQSDY

-307 EIILQSSEELTL
+307 EVVLQSSEELML
-319 SYMKNGEKK
+319 SYLENGERK

-335 KKLVLSQDADYLKE
+335 KKLVLTQDTDYLKE

-360 GKTDLLSVHRNQ
+360 GRTDLLSAHRNQ

-413 YPAESLKAQAVC
+413 YPSESLKAQAVC

-490 SCGYGSDDRI
+490 SCGYGTDDRI
-500 WKEEGESAAPYLRSV
+500 WKEEGEGAAPYLRSV
-515 HIAQDKN
+515 HIAQDEN
-522 QDINKES
+522 NES
-529 QEKLIQMDPLKE
+529 QEI
-541 NKEQTD
+541 NEQTD
-547 AAQID
+547 TTQTD
-552 ELQEKNEQPVVN
+552 ELLK
-564 HQDNQQDNLQK
+564 K
-575 NSEQKIKET
+575 SE
-584 IDNNQNDLTQEEAI
+584 QEEAL

-603 TVHEEDYE
+603 TIHEEDYE
-611 KDEPWY
+611 KEEPWY
-617 RWSYTVKDFDTNL
+617 RWSYTVNDLDINL

-639 ISFTDFK
+639 ISFADFK

-661 AEILVITTDQG
+661 ARTLVISTDQG
-672 EIPVEGEYEIRYVLN
+672 ELQVEGEYEIRYVLN
-687 QGGGV
+687 QEGEV
-692 IRQDDSPY
+692 IRQDDSAY
-700 ALSTILPSAY
+700 TLSTILPSAY
-710 FVMDLQMGKKGVTGF
+710 FVMDLQKGKKGITGYT
-725 SLSGGGFGHGV
+725 LSGGGFGHGV

-741 AAKSMAQSGK
+741 AAKAMAQSGK

-758 MFYRDCQ
+758 MFYWNCQ

>member
-12 ITIIVLAALL
+12 IIILVLAALL
-22 AFLLL
+22 AFLL
-27 IFKDRSEPE
+27 FFYKDRSEPE
-36 YVGEMVFTEEMQ
+36 YVGEMVFTGEMQ
-48 ILTNKSAELLKTD
+48 ILTDKSAELLKTD
-61 PKEVRQEIG
+61 PEEVRQEIG

-91 DQKICRETIGI
+91 DRQICKETIGI
-102 IGGEAVVHKPEL
+102 IGGKDFVHKPEL
-114 ARAQVLTVEAKVYS
+114 AKGQILTAGAEVYS
-128 CASDEFE
+128 YVSDGFE

-141 VIAYRMEDTLLAIRE
+141 VVAYRIENTLLAIRE
-156 KLPDPVVFPEAYL
+156 KMTDPVVFSEAYL
-169 EEADEN
+169 EEADES
-175 GIQFFYRGCE
+175 GIRFFYRGCE
-185 LYHPCAQK
+185 LYHPCGQK
-193 QESEQIVTLGFRGE
+193 QGSEQIVTLGLRGG
-207 ELVSYEEDGEIISGK
+207 ELISYEEDGEIISGK

-228 QAVTLEEQVEILFGE
+228 HAVTLEEQGEIPFGE
-243 VCEGYYQKEEVRSS
+243 VCEGYYQKEEVHSS
-257 NTDEIPI
+257 NTSDIPI

-285 KEQMEYI
+285 KERMEYI
-292 RVAIWQSDY
+292 RVAIQQSDY

-307 EIILQSSEELTL
+307 EVVLQSSEELMLSYLVNGERKEETL
-319 SYMKNGEKK
+319 S
-328 EEPLPAG
+328 AG
-335 KKLVLSQDADYLKE
+335 KKLVLTQDTDYLKE

-360 GKTDLLSVHRNQ
+360 GRTDLLSVHRNQ
-372 GVPSYRGNFEIHK
+372 GIPSYRGNFEIHK
-385 TEDGLLLI
+385 TEEGLLLI

-413 YPAESLKAQAVC
+413 YPPESLKAQAVC

-490 SCGYGSDDRI
+490 SCGYGTDDRI
-500 WKEEGESAAPYLRSV
+500 WKEEGEGAAPYLRSV
-515 HIAQDKN
+515 HIAQDEN
-522 QDINKES
+522 NES
-529 QEKLIQMDPLKE
+529 QEII
-541 NKEQTD
+541 EQTD
-547 AAQID
+547 TTQTD
-552 ELQEKNEQPVVN
+552 ELQK
-564 HQDNQQDNLQK
+564 K
-575 NSEQKIKET
+575 SEP
-584 IDNNQNDLTQEEAI
+584 EEVL

-611 KDEPWY
+611 KEEPWY
-617 RWSYTVKDFDTNL
+617 RWSYTVQDLDIDL

-661 AEILVITTDQG
+661 ARTLVISTDQG
-672 EIPVEGEYEIRYVLN
+672 ELQVEGEYEIRYVLN
-687 QGGGV
+687 QGGEV
-692 IRQDDSPY
+692 IRQDDSAYIP
-700 ALSTILPSAY
+700 STILPSAY
-710 FVMDLQMGKKGVTGF
+710 FVMDLQKGKKGITGF
-725 SLSGGGFGHGV
+725 TLYGGGFGHGV

-741 AAKSMAQSGK
+741 AAKAMAQCGR

-758 MFYRDCQ
+758 MFYWNCQ

>member
-1 MNRRMQIRWKL
+1 MNRHMQIRWKVIAIL
-12 ITIIVLAALL
+12 VLAALL
-22 AFLLL
+22 TFLL
-27 IFKDRSEPE
+27 FFYKDRSEPE
-36 YVGEMVFTEEMQ
+36 YVGEMVFTGEMQ
-48 ILTNKSAELLKTD
+48 ILTDKSAELLKTD
-61 PKEVRQEIG
+61 PEEVRQEIG

-83 QFLTYHEL
+83 QFLTCHQL

-102 IGGEAVVHKPEL
+102 IGGKDWVHKPEL
-114 ARAQVLTVEAKVYS
+114 AEGQLLAVDGTVYS
-128 CASDEFE
+128 YVSDEFAR
-135 QLSYTN
+135 LNYIN
-141 VIAYRMEDTLLAIRE
+141 VDAYRMENTLLAIRE
-156 KLPDPVVFPEAYL
+156 KMTDPVVFSEAYL
-169 EEADEN
+169 EEADES
-175 GIQFFYRGCE
+175 GIRFFYRGCE
-185 LYHPCAQK
+185 LYHPCGQK
-193 QESEQIVTLGFRGE
+193 QGSEQIVTLGLRGG
-207 ELVSYEEDGEIISGK
+207 ELISYEEDGEIISGK

-228 QAVTLEEQVEILFGE
+228 HAVTLEEQGEIPFGE
-243 VCEGYYQKEEVRSS
+243 VCEGYYQKEEVHSS
-257 NTDEIPI
+257 NTSDIPI

-285 KEQMEYI
+285 KERMEYI
-292 RVAIWQSDY
+292 RVAIQQSDY

-307 EIILQSSEELTL
+307 EVVLQSSEELMLSYLVNGERKEETL
-319 SYMKNGEKK
+319 S
-328 EEPLPAG
+328 AG
-335 KKLVLSQDADYLKE
+335 KKLVLTQDTDYLKE

-360 GKTDLLSVHRNQ
+360 GRTDLLSVHRNQ
-372 GVPSYRGNFEIHK
+372 GIPSYRGNFEIHK
-385 TEDGLLLI
+385 TEEGLLLI

-413 YPAESLKAQAVC
+413 YPSESLKAQAVC

-468 RQTEGEL
+468 RQTGGEL

-490 SCGYGSDDRI
+490 SCGYGTDDRI
-500 WKEEGESAAPYLRSV
+500 WKEEGEGAAPYLRSV
-515 HIAQDKN
+515 HIAQDEN
-522 QDINKES
+522 NES
-529 QEKLIQMDPLKE
+529 QEIS
-541 NKEQTD
+541 EQTD
-547 AAQID
+547 TTQTD
-552 ELQEKNEQPVVN
+552 ELQK
-564 HQDNQQDNLQK
+564 K
-575 NSEQKIKET
+575 SEQ
-584 IDNNQNDLTQEEAI
+584 EEVL

-611 KDEPWY
+611 KEEPWY
-617 RWSYTVKDFDTNL
+617 RWSYTVQDLDIDL

-639 ISFTDFK
+639 IPFIDFK

-661 AEILVITTDQG
+661 ARTLVISTDQG
-672 EIPVEGEYEIRYVLN
+672 ELQVEGEYEIRYVLN
-687 QGGGV
+687 QEGKV
-692 IRQDDSPY
+692 IRQDDSEY
-700 ALSTILPSAY
+700 TLSTILPSAY
-710 FVMDLQMGKKGVTGF
+710 FVMDLQKGKKGITGYT
-725 SLSGGGFGHGV
+725 LSGGGFGHGV

-741 AAKSMAQSGK
+741 AAKAMAQSGR

-758 MFYRDCQ
+758 MFYWNCQ

>member
-12 ITIIVLAALL
+12 IIILVLAALL
-22 AFLLL
+22 AFLL
-27 IFKDRSEPE
+27 FFYKDRSEPE
-36 YVGEMVFTEEMQ
+36 YVGEMVFTGEMQ
-48 ILTNKSAELLKTD
+48 ILTDKSAELLKTD
-61 PKEVRQEIG
+61 PEEVRQEIG

-78 YEAFD
+78 YAAFD

-91 DQKICRETIGI
+91 NRQICKETIGI
-102 IGGEAVVHKPEL
+102 IGGKDFVHKPEL
-114 ARAQVLTVEAKVYS
+114 AKGQILTAGAEVYS
-128 CASDEFE
+128 YVSDGFE

-141 VIAYRMEDTLLAIRE
+141 VVAYRIENTLLAIRE
-156 KLPDPVVFPEAYL
+156 KMTDPVVFSEAYL
-169 EEADEN
+169 EEADES
-175 GIQFFYRGCE
+175 GIRFFYRGCE
-185 LYHPCAQK
+185 LYHPCGQK
-193 QESEQIVTLGFRGE
+193 QGSEQIVTLGLRGG
-207 ELVSYEEDGEIISGK
+207 ELISYEEDGEIISGK

-228 QAVTLEEQVEILFGE
+228 HAVTLEEQGEIPLGE

-257 NTDEIPI
+257 NKDEIPI

-285 KEQMEYI
+285 KERMEYI
-292 RVAIWQSDY
+292 RVAIQQSDY

-307 EIILQSSEELTL
+307 EVVLQSSEELML
-319 SYMKNGEKK
+319 SYLENGERK
-328 EEPLPAG
+328 EEPLSAG
-335 KKLVLSQDADYLKE
+335 KKLVLTQDTDYLKE

-360 GKTDLLSVHRNQ
+360 GRTDLLSVHRNQ
-372 GVPSYRGNFEIHK
+372 GIPSYRGNFEIHK
-385 TEDGLLLI
+385 TEEGLLLI

-413 YPAESLKAQAVC
+413 YPSESLKAQAVC

-438 LPALG
+438 LPAVG

-490 SCGYGSDDRI
+490 SCGYGTDDRI
-500 WKEEGESAAPYLRSV
+500 WKEDGESAAPYLRSV
-515 HIAQDKN
+515 HIAQDEN
-522 QDINKES
+522 NES
-529 QEKLIQMDPLKE
+529 QEIS
-541 NKEQTD
+541 EQTD
-547 AAQID
+547 TTQTD
-552 ELQEKNEQPVVN
+552 ELQKKRE
-564 HQDNQQDNLQK
+564 
-575 NSEQKIKET
+575 
-584 IDNNQNDLTQEEAI
+584 QEEVL

-611 KDEPWY
+611 KEEPWY
-617 RWSYTVKDFDTNL
+617 RWSYTVQDLDIDL

-661 AEILVITTDQG
+661 ARTLVISTDQG
-672 EIPVEGEYEIRYVLN
+672 ELQVEGEYEIRYVLN
-687 QGGGV
+687 QEGEV
-692 IRQDDSPY
+692 IRQDDSTYIP
-700 ALSTILPSAY
+700 STILPSAY
-710 FVMDLQMGKKGVTGF
+710 FVMDLQKGKKGITGYT
-725 SLSGGGFGHGV
+725 LSGGGFGHGV

-741 AAKSMAQSGK
+741 AAKAMAQCGR

-758 MFYRDCQ
+758 MFYWNCQ

>member
-1 MNRRMQIRWKL
+1 MQIRWKL
-12 ITIIVLAALL
+12 ITILVLAALL

-27 IFKDRSEPE
+27 FYKDRSEPE
-36 YVGEMVFTEEMQ
+36 YVGEMVFTGEMQ
-48 ILTNKSAELLKTD
+48 ILTDKSAELLKTD
-61 PKEVRQEIG
+61 PEEVRQEIG

-91 DQKICRETIGI
+91 DKKICRETIGI

-114 ARAQVLTVEAKVYS
+114 AKGQVLTVDATVYS
-128 CASDEFE
+128 CVSEGIE

-141 VIAYRMEDTLLAIRE
+141 VVAYRMGNTLLAIRE
-156 KLPDPVVFPEAYL
+156 KLPDPVVFSEAYL
-169 EEADEN
+169 EEADES

-193 QESEQIVTLGFRGE
+193 QGSEQIVTLAFKGS
-207 ELVSYEEDGEIISGK
+207 ELVSYEEDGEVISGK

-228 QAVTLEEQVEILFGE
+228 QAVTLEEQGTIPFGE
-243 VCEGYYQKEEVRSS
+243 RCEGYYQKEEVRSS

-292 RVAIWQSDY
+292 RVAIQQSDY

-307 EIILQSSEELTL
+307 EVILQSSKELIL
-319 SYMKNGEKK
+319 SYLENGERK

-335 KKLVLSQDADYLKE
+335 EKLILSQDADYLKE
-349 GMLKVVNPTNS
+349 GMVKVVNPTNS

-438 LPALG
+438 LSALG

-490 SCGYGSDDRI
+490 SCGYGADDRI
-500 WKEEGESAAPYLRSV
+500 WKKEGESAAPYLRSV
-515 HIAQDKN
+515 HIAQQEN
-522 QDINKES
+522 TES
-529 QEKLIQMDPLKE
+529 QK
-541 NKEQTD
+541 NNEQTD

-552 ELQEKNEQPVVN
+552 ELQKKREQSVG
-564 HQDNQQDNLQK
+564 NQQDDSQK
-575 NSEQKIKET
+575 NLEQKNNEDT
-584 IDNNQNDLTQEEAI
+584 DNKLNDLTQEEAL

-611 KDEPWY
+611 KEEPWY
-617 RWSYTVKDFDTNL
+617 RWSYTVKDFDVDL

-646 KVKDMEIIRRAAGGS
+646 KVKDMAITVRAEGGS
-661 AEILVITTDQG
+661 ARILVITTDQG

-687 QGGGV
+687 QGGEV
-692 IRQDDSPY
+692 IRQDESAY
-700 ALSTILPSAY
+700 TLSTILPSAC
-710 FVMDLQMGKKGVTGF
+710 FVIDLQKGKKGITGF
-725 SLSGGGFGHGV
+725 TLSGGGFGHGV

-741 AAKSMAQSGK
+741 AARAMAQSGK
-751 TYEEILA
+751 TYEQILA
-758 MFYRDCQ
+758 MFYWDCQ

>member
-1 MNRRMQIRWKL
+1 MNRHMQIRWKL
-12 ITIIVLAALL
+12 IAILVLAALL
-22 AFLLL
+22 TFLL
-27 IFKDRSEPE
+27 FFYKDRSEPE
-36 YVGEMVFTEEMQ
+36 YVGEMVFTGEMQ
-48 ILTNKSAELLKTD
+48 ILTDRAAKLLVSD
-61 PKEVRQEIG
+61 PEAIRREIG
-70 EYTKEEDW
+70 EYTREEDW

-83 QFLTYHEL
+83 QFLTCHQL

-102 IGGEAVVHKPEL
+102 IGGKDWVHKPEL
-114 ARAQVLTVEAKVYS
+114 AEGQLLAVDGTVYS
-128 CASDEFE
+128 YVSDEFAR
-135 QLSYTN
+135 LNYIN
-141 VIAYRMEDTLLAIRE
+141 VDAYRMENTLLAIRE
-156 KLPDPVVFPEAYL
+156 KMTDPVVFSEAYL
-169 EEADEN
+169 EEADES
-175 GIQFFYRGCE
+175 GIRFFYRECE
-185 LYHPCAQK
+185 LYHPCGQK
-193 QESEQIVTLGFRGE
+193 QGSEQIVTLGLRGG
-207 ELVSYEEDGEIISGK
+207 ELISYEEDGEIISGK

-228 QAVTLEEQVEILFGE
+228 HAVTLEEQGEIPFGE
-243 VCEGYYQKEEVRSS
+243 VCEGYYQKEEVHSS
-257 NTDEIPI
+257 NASDIPI

-285 KEQMEYI
+285 KERMEYI
-292 RVAIWQSDY
+292 RVAIQQSDY

-307 EIILQSSEELTL
+307 EVVLQSSEELML
-319 SYMKNGEKK
+319 SYLENGERK
-328 EEPLPAG
+328 EEPLSAG
-335 KKLVLSQDADYLKE
+335 KKLVLTQDTDYLKE

-360 GKTDLLSVHRNQ
+360 GRTDLLSVHRNQ
-372 GVPSYRGNFEIHK
+372 GIPSYRGNFEIHK
-385 TEDGLLLI
+385 TEEGLLLI

-413 YPAESLKAQAVC
+413 YPSESLKAQAVC

-490 SCGYGSDDRI
+490 SCGYGTDDRI
-500 WKEEGESAAPYLRSV
+500 WKEEGEGAAPYLRSV
-515 HIAQDKN
+515 HIAQDEN
-522 QDINKES
+522 NES
-529 QEKLIQMDPLKE
+529 QEIS
-541 NKEQTD
+541 EQTD
-547 AAQID
+547 TTQTD
-552 ELQEKNEQPVVN
+552 ELQK
-564 HQDNQQDNLQK
+564 K
-575 NSEQKIKET
+575 SEQ
-584 IDNNQNDLTQEEAI
+584 EEVL

-611 KDEPWY
+611 KEEPWY
-617 RWSYTVKDFDTNL
+617 RWSYTVQDLDIDL

-646 KVKDMEIIRRAAGGS
+646 KIKDMEIIRRAAGGS
-661 AEILVITTDQG
+661 ARTLVISTDQG
-672 EIPVEGEYEIRYVLN
+672 ELQVEGEYEIRYVLN
-687 QGGGV
+687 QGGEV
-692 IRQDDSPY
+692 IRQDDSAYIP
-700 ALSTILPSAY
+700 STILPSAY
-710 FVMDLQMGKKGVTGF
+710 FVMNLQKGKKGITGYT
-725 SLSGGGFGHGV
+725 LSGGGFGHGV

-741 AAKSMAQSGK
+741 AAKAMAQCGR

-758 MFYRDCQ
+758 MFYWNCQ

>member
-12 ITIIVLAALL
+12 IIILVLAALL
-22 AFLLL
+22 AFLL
-27 IFKDRSEPE
+27 FFYKDRSEPE
-36 YVGEMVFTEEMQ
+36 YVGEMVFTGEMQ
-48 ILTNKSAELLKTD
+48 ILIDKSAELLKTD
-61 PKEVRQEIG
+61 PEEVRQEIG

-91 DQKICRETIGI
+91 DRQICKETIGI
-102 IGGEAVVHKPEL
+102 IGGKDFVHKPEL
-114 ARAQVLTVEAKVYS
+114 AKGQILTVGAEVYS
-128 CASDEFE
+128 YVSDGFE

-141 VIAYRMEDTLLAIRE
+141 VVAYRIENTLLAIRE
-156 KLPDPVVFPEAYL
+156 KMTDPVVFSEAYL
-169 EEADEN
+169 EEADER
-175 GIQFFYRGCE
+175 GIRFFYRGCE
-185 LYHPCAQK
+185 LYHPCGQK
-193 QESEQIVTLGFRGE
+193 QGSEQIVTLGLRGG
-207 ELVSYEEDGEIISGK
+207 ELISYEEDGEIISGK

-228 QAVTLEEQVEILFGE
+228 HAVTLEEQGEIPFGE

-257 NTDEIPI
+257 NKDEIPI

-285 KEQMEYI
+285 KERMEYI
-292 RVAIWQSDY
+292 RVAIQQSDY

-307 EIILQSSEELTL
+307 EVVLQSSEELML
-319 SYMKNGEKK
+319 SYLENGERK
-328 EEPLPAG
+328 EEPLSAG
-335 KKLVLSQDADYLKE
+335 KKLVLTQDTDYLKE

-360 GKTDLLSVHRNQ
+360 GRTDLLSVHRNQ
-372 GVPSYRGNFEIHK
+372 GIPSYRGNFEIHK
-385 TEDGLLLI
+385 TEEGLLLI

-413 YPAESLKAQAVC
+413 YPSESLKAQAVC

-468 RQTEGEL
+468 RQTEGEM

-490 SCGYGSDDRI
+490 SCGYGTDDRI
-500 WKEEGESAAPYLRSV
+500 WKEEGEGAAPYLRSV
-515 HIAQDKN
+515 HIAQDEN
-522 QDINKES
+522 NES
-529 QEKLIQMDPLKE
+529 QEIS
-541 NKEQTD
+541 EQTD
-547 AAQID
+547 TTQTD
-552 ELQEKNEQPVVN
+552 ELQK
-564 HQDNQQDNLQK
+564 K
-575 NSEQKIKET
+575 SEQ
-584 IDNNQNDLTQEEAI
+584 EEVL

-611 KDEPWY
+611 KEEPWY
-617 RWSYTVKDFDTNL
+617 RWSYTVQDLDIDL

-661 AEILVITTDQG
+661 ARTLVISTDQG
-672 EIPVEGEYEIRYVLN
+672 ELQVEGEYEIRYVLN
-687 QGGGV
+687 QEGEV
-692 IRQDDSPY
+692 IRQDDSAY
-700 ALSTILPSAY
+700 TLSTILPSAY
-710 FVMDLQMGKKGVTGF
+710 FVMDLQKGKKGITGYT
-725 SLSGGGFGHGV
+725 LSGGGFGHGV

-741 AAKSMAQSGK
+741 AAKAMAQSGR

-758 MFYRDCQ
+758 MFYWNCQ

>member
-1 MNRRMQIRWKL
+1 MQIRWKL
-12 ITIIVLAALL
+12 IIIFVLAALL
-22 AFLLL
+22 AFLL
-27 IFKDRSEPE
+27 FFYKERSEPE
-36 YVGEMVFTEEMQ
+36 YVGEMVFTGDMQ
-48 ILTNKSAELLKTD
+48 ILTDKSAELLKTD
-61 PKEVRQEIG
+61 PEAVREEIG

-91 DQKICRETIGI
+91 DRQICKETIGI
-102 IGGEAVVHKPEL
+102 IGGKDFVHKPEL
-114 ARAQVLTVEAKVYS
+114 AKGQVLTVDGTVYS
-128 CASDEFE
+128 YVSNGFD
-135 QLSYTN
+135 QLSYRN
-141 VIAYRMEDTLLAIRE
+141 VVAYRMENTLLAIRE
-156 KLPDPVVFPEAYL
+156 KLSDPVVFREAYL
-169 EEADEN
+169 EEADES
-175 GIQFFYRGCE
+175 GIQFFYRGCG

-193 QESEQIVTLGFRGE
+193 QGAEQIVTLAFQGE

-228 QAVTLEEQVEILFGE
+228 QAVTLEEQGTIPFGE

-257 NTDEIPI
+257 NMDEIPI

-292 RVAIWQSDY
+292 RVAIQQSDY

-319 SYMKNGEKK
+319 SYLENGEKK

-335 KKLVLSQDADYLKE
+335 KKLVLSQDTDYLKE

-385 TEDGLLLI
+385 TEEGLLLI

-425 ARTYSYGYLEHAG
+425 ARTYSYGYLDHAG

-468 RQTEGEL
+468 RQTGGEL

-490 SCGYGSDDRI
+490 SCGYGTDDRI
-500 WKEEGESAAPYLRSV
+500 WKEQGDSAAPYLRSV
-515 HIAQDKN
+515 HIAREDSQKN
-522 QDINKES
+522 LEQKTNEDTDNKLND
-529 QEKLIQMDPLKE
+529 LIQE
-541 NKEQTD
+541 
-547 AAQID
+547 
-552 ELQEKNEQPVVN
+552 
-564 HQDNQQDNLQK
+564 
-575 NSEQKIKET
+575 ET
-584 IDNNQNDLTQEEAI
+584 LRD
-598 REYLT
+598 YLT
-603 TVHEEDYE
+603 AVHEEDYE
-611 KDEPWY
+611 KEEPWY
-617 RWSYTVKDFDTNL
+617 RWSYTVKDIDIDL

-646 KVKDMEIIRRAAGGS
+646 KVKDMEITRRAAGGS
-661 AEILVITTDQG
+661 AGALVITTDQG
-672 EIPVEGEYEIRYVLN
+672 EIPVEEEYEIRYVLN

-692 IRQDDSPY
+692 IRQDGSAY
-700 ALSTILPSAY
+700 ELSTILPSAY
-710 FVMDLQMGKKGVTGF
+710 FVIDLQKGKKGITGF
-725 SLSGGGFGHGV
+725 TLSGGGFGHGV

-741 AAKSMAQSGK
+741 AAKAMAQSGK

-758 MFYRDCQ
+758 MFYRNCQ

>member
-1 MNRRMQIRWKL
+1 MNRHMQIRWKL
-12 ITIIVLAALL
+12 IAILVLAALL
-22 AFLLL
+22 TFLL
-27 IFKDRSEPE
+27 FFYKDRSEPE
-36 YVGEMVFTEEMQ
+36 YVGEMVFTGEMQ
-48 ILTNKSAELLKTD
+48 ILTDKSAELLKTD
-61 PKEVRQEIG
+61 PEEVYQEIG
-70 EYTKEEDW
+70 QYMKEEDW

-91 DQKICRETIGI
+91 DRQICKETIGI
-102 IGGEAVVHKPEL
+102 IGGKDFVHKPEL
-114 ARAQVLTVEAKVYS
+114 AEGQLLAVDGTVYS
-128 CASDEFE
+128 YISDEFAR
-135 QLSYTN
+135 LNYIN
-141 VIAYRMEDTLLAIRE
+141 VDAYRMENTLLAIRE
-156 KLPDPVVFPEAYL
+156 KMTDPIVFSEAYL
-169 EEADEN
+169 EEADES
-175 GIQFFYRGCE
+175 GIRFFYRGCE
-185 LYHPCAQK
+185 LYHPCTQK
-193 QESEQIVTLGFRGE
+193 QRSEQIVTLGLRGG
-207 ELVSYEEDGEIISGK
+207 ELISYEEDGEIISGK

-228 QAVTLEEQVEILFGE
+228 HAVTLEEQGEIPFGE
-243 VCEGYYQKEEVRSS
+243 VCEGYYQKEEVHSS
-257 NTDEIPI
+257 NTNDIPI
-264 GYAFTDYLI
+264 GYTFTDYLI

-285 KEQMEYI
+285 KERMEYI
-292 RVAIWQSDY
+292 RVAIQQSDY

-307 EIILQSSEELTL
+307 EVVLQSSEELML
-319 SYMKNGEKK
+319 SYLENGERK

-335 KKLVLSQDADYLKE
+335 KKLVLTQDTDYLKE

-360 GKTDLLSVHRNQ
+360 GRTDLLSAHRNQ

-413 YPAESLKAQAVC
+413 YPSESLKAQAVC

-475 LLQDGKPITAYYYST
+475 LLQDGKLITAYYYST
-490 SCGYGSDDRI
+490 SCGYGTDDRI
-500 WKEEGESAAPYLRSV
+500 WKEEGEDAAPYLRSV
-515 HIAQDKN
+515 HIAQDEN
-522 QDINKES
+522 NES
-529 QEKLIQMDPLKE
+529 QEI
-541 NKEQTD
+541 NEQTD
-547 AAQID
+547 TTQTD
-552 ELQEKNEQPVVN
+552 ELQK
-564 HQDNQQDNLQK
+564 K
-575 NSEQKIKET
+575 SE
-584 IDNNQNDLTQEEAI
+584 QEEAL

-603 TVHEEDYE
+603 TIHEEDYE
-611 KDEPWY
+611 KEEPWY
-617 RWSYTVKDFDTNL
+617 RWSYTVNDLDINL

-639 ISFTDFK
+639 ISFADFK

-661 AEILVITTDQG
+661 ARTLVISTDQG
-672 EIPVEGEYEIRYVLN
+672 ELQVEGEYEIRYVLN
-687 QGGGV
+687 QEGEV
-692 IRQDDSPY
+692 IRQDDSAY
-700 ALSTILPSAY
+700 TLSTILPSAY
-710 FVMDLQMGKKGVTGF
+710 FVMDLQKGKKGITGF
-725 SLSGGGFGHGV
+725 TLYGGGFGHGV

-741 AAKSMAQSGK
+741 AAKAMAQSGK

-758 MFYRDCQ
+758 MFYWNCQ

>member
-1 MNRRMQIRWKL
+1 MNRHMQIRWKL
-12 ITIIVLAALL
+12 IAILVLAALL
-22 AFLLL
+22 TFLL
-27 IFKDRSEPE
+27 FFYKDRSEPE
-36 YVGEMVFTEEMQ
+36 YVGEMVFTGEMQ
-48 ILTNKSAELLKTD
+48 ILTDRAAKLLVSD
-61 PKEVRQEIG
+61 PETIRQEIG
-70 EYTKEEDW
+70 EYTREQDW

-83 QFLTYHEL
+83 QFLTCHQL

-102 IGGEAVVHKPEL
+102 IGGKDWVYKPEL
-114 ARAQVLTVEAKVYS
+114 AQGQLLAVDGTVYS
-128 CASDEFE
+128 YISDEFAR
-135 QLSYTN
+135 LNYIN
-141 VIAYRMEDTLLAIRE
+141 VDAYRMENTLLAIRE
-156 KLPDPVVFPEAYL
+156 KLTDPVMFSEAYL
-169 EEADEN
+169 EEADES
-175 GIQFFYRGCE
+175 GIRFFYRGCE
-185 LYHPCAQK
+185 LYHPCGQK
-193 QESEQIVTLGFRGE
+193 QGSEQIVTLGLRGG

-228 QAVTLEEQVEILFGE
+228 HAVTLEEQGEIPFGE
-243 VCEGYYQKEEVRSS
+243 VCEGYYQKEEVHSS
-257 NTDEIPI
+257 NTNDIPI

-285 KEQMEYI
+285 KERMEYI
-292 RVAIWQSDY
+292 RVAIQQSDY

-307 EIILQSSEELTL
+307 EVVLQASEELML
-319 SYMKNGEKK
+319 SYLENGERK

-335 KKLVLSQDADYLKE
+335 KKLVLTQDTDYLKE

-360 GKTDLLSVHRNQ
+360 GRTDFLSVHRNQ
-372 GVPSYRGNFEIHK
+372 GIPSYRGNFEIHK
-385 TEDGLLLI
+385 TEEGLLLI

-413 YPAESLKAQAVC
+413 YPSESLKAQAVC

-490 SCGYGSDDRI
+490 SCGYGTDDRI
-500 WKEEGESAAPYLRSV
+500 WKEEGEGAAPYLRSV
-515 HIAQDKN
+515 HIAQDEN
-522 QDINKES
+522 NES
-529 QEKLIQMDPLKE
+529 QEII
-541 NKEQTD
+541 EQTD
-547 AAQID
+547 TTQTD
-552 ELQEKNEQPVVN
+552 ELQK
-564 HQDNQQDNLQK
+564 K
-575 NSEQKIKET
+575 SE
-584 IDNNQNDLTQEEAI
+584 QEEAL

-603 TVHEEDYE
+603 TIHEEDYE
-611 KDEPWY
+611 KEEPWY
-617 RWSYTVKDFDTNL
+617 RWSYTVQDLDIDL

-639 ISFTDFK
+639 ISFADFK

-661 AEILVITTDQG
+661 ARTLVISTDQG
-672 EIPVEGEYEIRYVLN
+672 ELQVEGEYEIRYVLN
-687 QGGGV
+687 QEGEV
-692 IRQDDSPY
+692 IRQDDSAY
-700 ALSTILPSAY
+700 TLSTILPSAY
-710 FVMDLQMGKKGVTGF
+710 FVMDLQKGKKGITGF
-725 SLSGGGFGHGV
+725 TLYGGGFGHGV

-741 AAKSMAQSGK
+741 AAKAMAQSGK

-758 MFYRDCQ
+758 MFYWNCQ

>member
-1 MNRRMQIRWKL
+1 MNRHMQIRWKVIAIL
-12 ITIIVLAALL
+12 VLAALL
-22 AFLLL
+22 TFLL
-27 IFKDRSEPE
+27 FFYKDRSEPE
-36 YVGEMVFTEEMQ
+36 YVGEMVFTGEMQ
-48 ILTNKSAELLKTD
+48 ILTDRAAKLLVSD
-61 PKEVRQEIG
+61 PETIRQEIG
-70 EYTKEEDW
+70 EYTREEDW

-83 QFLTYHEL
+83 RFLTCHQL

-102 IGGEAVVHKPEL
+102 IGGKDWVHKPEL
-114 ARAQVLTVEAKVYS
+114 AEGQLLAVDGTVYS
-128 CASDEFE
+128 YISDE
-135 QLSYTN
+135 LARLNYIN
-141 VIAYRMEDTLLAIRE
+141 VDAYRMENTLLAIRE
-156 KLPDPVVFPEAYL
+156 KMTDPVVFSEAYL
-169 EEADEN
+169 EEADES
-175 GIQFFYRGCE
+175 GIRFFYRGCE
-185 LYHPCAQK
+185 LYHPCGQK
-193 QESEQIVTLGFRGE
+193 QGSEQIVTLGLRGG
-207 ELVSYEEDGEIISGK
+207 ELISYEEDGEIISGK

-228 QAVTLEEQVEILFGE
+228 HAVTLEEQGEIPFGE
-243 VCEGYYQKEEVRSS
+243 VCEGYYQKEEVHSS
-257 NTDEIPI
+257 NTSDIPI

-285 KEQMEYI
+285 KERMEYI
-292 RVAIWQSDY
+292 RVAIQQSDY

-307 EIILQSSEELTL
+307 EVVLQSSEELML
-319 SYMKNGEKK
+319 SYLENGERK
-328 EEPLPAG
+328 EEPLSAG
-335 KKLVLSQDADYLKE
+335 KKLVLTQDTDYLKE

-360 GKTDLLSVHRNQ
+360 GRTDLLSVHRNQ

-413 YPAESLKAQAVC
+413 YPSESLKAQAVC

-438 LPALG
+438 LPAVG

-468 RQTEGEL
+468 RQTGGEL

-490 SCGYGSDDRI
+490 SCGYGTDDRI
-500 WKEEGESAAPYLRSV
+500 WKEEGEGAAPYLRSV
-515 HIAQDKN
+515 HIAQDEN
-522 QDINKES
+522 NES
-529 QEKLIQMDPLKE
+529 QEIS
-541 NKEQTD
+541 EQTD
-547 AAQID
+547 TTQTD
-552 ELQEKNEQPVVN
+552 ELQK
-564 HQDNQQDNLQK
+564 K
-575 NSEQKIKET
+575 SEQ
-584 IDNNQNDLTQEEAI
+584 EEVL

-611 KDEPWY
+611 KEEPWY
-617 RWSYTVKDFDTNL
+617 RWSYTVQDLDIDL

-661 AEILVITTDQG
+661 ARTLVISTDQG
-672 EIPVEGEYEIRYVLN
+672 KLQVEGEYEIRYVLN
-687 QGGGV
+687 QGGEV
-692 IRQDDSPY
+692 IRQDDSAYIP
-700 ALSTILPSAY
+700 STILPSAY
-710 FVMDLQMGKKGVTGF
+710 FVMDLQQGKKGITGYT
-725 SLSGGGFGHGV
+725 LSGGGFGHGV

-741 AAKSMAQSGK
+741 AAKAMAQSGR

-758 MFYRDCQ
+758 MFYWNCQ

>member
-1 MNRRMQIRWKL
+1 MQIRWKL
-12 ITIIVLAALL
+12 IIILVLAALL
-22 AFLLL
+22 AFLL
-27 IFKDRSEPE
+27 FFYKDRSEPE
-36 YVGEMVFTEEMQ
+36 YVGEMVFTGEMQ
-48 ILTNKSAELLKTD
+48 ILTDKSAELLKTD
-61 PKEVRQEIG
+61 PEEVRQEIG

-91 DQKICRETIGI
+91 DRQICKETIGI
-102 IGGEAVVHKPEL
+102 IGGKDFVHKPEL
-114 ARAQVLTVEAKVYS
+114 AKGQILTAGAEVYS
-128 CASDEFE
+128 YVSDGFE

-141 VIAYRMEDTLLAIRE
+141 VVAYRIENTLLAIRE
-156 KLPDPVVFPEAYL
+156 KMTDPVVFSEAYL
-169 EEADEN
+169 EEADER
-175 GIQFFYRGCE
+175 GIRFFYRGCE
-185 LYHPCAQK
+185 LYHPCGQK
-193 QESEQIVTLGFRGE
+193 QGSEQIVTLGLRGG
-207 ELVSYEEDGEIISGK
+207 ELISYEEDGEIISGK

-228 QAVTLEEQVEILFGE
+228 HAVTLEEQGEIPFGE
-243 VCEGYYQKEEVRSS
+243 VCEGYYQKEEVHSS
-257 NTDEIPI
+257 NTSDIPI

-285 KEQMEYI
+285 KERMEYI
-292 RVAIWQSDY
+292 RVAIQQSDY

-307 EIILQSSEELTL
+307 EVVLQSSEELML
-319 SYMKNGEKK
+319 SYLVNGERK
-328 EEPLPAG
+328 EEPLSAG
-335 KKLVLSQDADYLKE
+335 KKLVLTQDTDYLKE

-360 GKTDLLSVHRNQ
+360 GRTDLLSVHRNQ
-372 GVPSYRGNFEIHK
+372 GIPSYRGNFEIHK
-385 TEDGLLLI
+385 TEEGLLLI

-413 YPAESLKAQAVC
+413 YPSESLKAQAVC

-490 SCGYGSDDRI
+490 SCGYGTDDRI
-500 WKEEGESAAPYLRSV
+500 WKEEGEGAAPYLRSV
-515 HIAQDKN
+515 HIAQDEN
-522 QDINKES
+522 NES
-529 QEKLIQMDPLKE
+529 QEIS
-541 NKEQTD
+541 EQTD
-547 AAQID
+547 TTQTD
-552 ELQEKNEQPVVN
+552 ELQK
-564 HQDNQQDNLQK
+564 K
-575 NSEQKIKET
+575 SEQ
-584 IDNNQNDLTQEEAI
+584 EEVL

-611 KDEPWY
+611 KEEPWY
-617 RWSYTVKDFDTNL
+617 RWSYTVQDLDIDL

-646 KVKDMEIIRRAAGGS
+646 KIKDMEIIRRAAGGS
-661 AEILVITTDQG
+661 ARTLVISTDQG
-672 EIPVEGEYEIRYVLN
+672 ELQVEGEYEIRYVLN
-687 QGGGV
+687 QEGEV
-692 IRQDDSPY
+692 IRQDDSAY
-700 ALSTILPSAY
+700 TLSTILPSAY
-710 FVMDLQMGKKGVTGF
+710 FVMDLQKGKKGITGYT
-725 SLSGGGFGHGV
+725 LSGGGFGHGV

-741 AAKSMAQSGK
+741 AAKAMAQSGR

-758 MFYRDCQ
+758 MFYWNCQ

>member
-12 ITIIVLAALL
+12 IIILVLAALL
-22 AFLLL
+22 AFLL
-27 IFKDRSEPE
+27 FFYKDRSEPE
-36 YVGEMVFTEEMQ
+36 YVGEMVFTGEMQ
-48 ILTNKSAELLKTD
+48 ILTDKSAELLKTD
-61 PKEVRQEIG
+61 PEEVRQEIG

-83 QFLTYHEL
+83 QFLTCHQL
-91 DQKICRETIGI
+91 DQKICRGMIGI
-102 IGGEAVVHKPEL
+102 LGGEAVVHKPEL
-114 ARAQVLTVEAKVYS
+114 AKGQVLTVDGTVFSY
-128 CASDEFE
+128 ASDEFE
-135 QLSYTN
+135 QMSYTN
-141 VIAYRMEDTLLAIRE
+141 VVAYWMDNTLLAIRE
-156 KLPDPVVFPEAYL
+156 TMTDPVVFSEAYL
-169 EEADEN
+169 EEADES
-175 GIQFFYRGCE
+175 GIRFFYRGCE
-185 LYHPCAQK
+185 LYHPCTQK
-193 QESEQIVTLGFRGE
+193 QGSEQIVTLGLRGG
-207 ELVSYEEDGEIISGK
+207 ELISYEEDGEIISGK

-228 QAVTLEEQVEILFGE
+228 HAVTLEEQGEIPFGE
-243 VCEGYYQKEEVRSS
+243 ACEGYYQKEEVHSS
-257 NTDEIPI
+257 NTSDIPI

-285 KEQMEYI
+285 KERMEYI
-292 RVAIWQSDY
+292 RVAIQQSDY

-307 EIILQSSEELTL
+307 EVVLQSSEELML
-319 SYMKNGEKK
+319 SYLVNGERK

-335 KKLVLSQDADYLKE
+335 KKLVLTQDTDYLKE

-360 GKTDLLSVHRNQ
+360 GRTDLLSVHRNQ
-372 GVPSYRGNFEIHK
+372 GIPSYRGNFEIHK
-385 TEDGLLLI
+385 TEEGLLLI

-413 YPAESLKAQAVC
+413 YPPESLKAQAVC

-490 SCGYGSDDRI
+490 SCGYGTDDRI
-500 WKEEGESAAPYLRSV
+500 WKEEGEGAAPYLRSV
-515 HIAQDKN
+515 HIAQDEN
-522 QDINKES
+522 NES
-529 QEKLIQMDPLKE
+529 QEIS
-541 NKEQTD
+541 EQTD
-547 AAQID
+547 TTQTD
-552 ELQEKNEQPVVN
+552 EM
-564 HQDNQQDNLQK
+564 QK
-575 NSEQKIKET
+575 KSEQ
-584 IDNNQNDLTQEEAI
+584 EEVL

-611 KDEPWY
+611 KEEPWY
-617 RWSYTVKDFDTNL
+617 RWSYTVQDLDIDL

-661 AEILVITTDQG
+661 ARTLVISTDQG
-672 EIPVEGEYEIRYVLN
+672 ELQVEGEYEIRYVLN
-687 QGGGV
+687 QGGEV
-692 IRQDDSPY
+692 IRQDDSAYIP
-700 ALSTILPSAY
+700 STILPSAY
-710 FVMDLQMGKKGVTGF
+710 FVMDLQKGKKGITGF
-725 SLSGGGFGHGV
+725 TLYGGGFGHGV

-741 AAKSMAQSGK
+741 AAKAMAQSGK

-758 MFYRDCQ
+758 MFYWNCQ

>member
-12 ITIIVLAALL
+12 IIIFVLAALL
-22 AFLLL
+22 AFLL
-27 IFKDRSEPE
+27 FFYKERSEPE
-36 YVGEMVFTEEMQ
+36 YVGEMVFTGDMQ
-48 ILTNKSAELLKTD
+48 ILTDKSAEILKTD
-61 PKEVRQEIG
+61 PEAVREEIG

-91 DQKICRETIGI
+91 DRQICKETIGI
-102 IGGEAVVHKPEL
+102 IGGKDFVHKPEL
-114 ARAQVLTVEAKVYS
+114 AKGQVLTVDGTVYS
-128 CASDEFE
+128 YVSNGFD
-135 QLSYTN
+135 QLSYRN
-141 VIAYRMEDTLLAIRE
+141 VVAYRMENTLLAIRE
-156 KLPDPVVFPEAYL
+156 KLPDPVVFSEAYL
-169 EEADEN
+169 EEADES

-185 LYHPCAQK
+185 LYHPCTQK
-193 QESEQIVTLGFRGE
+193 QGSEQIVTLAFKGS

-228 QAVTLEEQVEILFGE
+228 QAVTLEEQGTIPFGE
-243 VCEGYYQKEEVRSS
+243 RCEGYYQKEEVRSS

-292 RVAIWQSDY
+292 RVAIQQSDY

-307 EIILQSSEELTL
+307 EVILQSSEELIL
-319 SYMKNGEKK
+319 SYLENGERK

-335 KKLVLSQDADYLKE
+335 EKLILSQDADYLKE
-349 GMLKVVNPTNS
+349 GMVKVVNPTNS

-385 TEDGLLLI
+385 TEEGLLLI

-468 RQTEGEL
+468 RQTGGEL

-490 SCGYGSDDRI
+490 SCGYGTDDRI

-515 HIAQDKN
+515 HIAREDSQKN
-522 QDINKES
+522 LEQKTNEDTDNKLND
-529 QEKLIQMDPLKE
+529 LIQE
-541 NKEQTD
+541 
-547 AAQID
+547 
-552 ELQEKNEQPVVN
+552 
-564 HQDNQQDNLQK
+564 
-575 NSEQKIKET
+575 ET
-584 IDNNQNDLTQEEAI
+584 LRD
-598 REYLT
+598 YLT
-603 TVHEEDYE
+603 AVHEEDYE
-611 KDEPWY
+611 KEEPWY
-617 RWSYTVKDFDTNL
+617 RWSYTVKDIDIDL

-646 KVKDMEIIRRAAGGS
+646 KVKDMEITRRAAGGS
-661 AEILVITTDQG
+661 AGALVITTDQG
-672 EIPVEGEYEIRYVLN
+672 EIPVEEEYEIRYVLN

-692 IRQDDSPY
+692 IRQDGSAY
-700 ALSTILPSAY
+700 ELSTILPSAY
-710 FVMDLQMGKKGVTGF
+710 FVIDLQKGKKGITGF
-725 SLSGGGFGHGV
+725 TLSGGGFGHGV

-741 AAKSMAQSGK
+741 AAKAMAQSGK

-758 MFYRDCQ
+758 MFYRNCQ

>member
-1 MNRRMQIRWKL
+1 MNRHMQIRWKL
-12 ITIIVLAALL
+12 IAILVLAALL
-22 AFLLL
+22 TFLL
-27 IFKDRSEPE
+27 FFYKDRSEPE
-36 YVGEMVFTEEMQ
+36 YVGEMVFTGEMQ
-48 ILTNKSAELLKTD
+48 ILTDKSAELLKTD
-61 PKEVRQEIG
+61 PEEVYQEIG
-70 EYTKEEDW
+70 QYMKEEDW

-91 DQKICRETIGI
+91 DRQICKETIGI
-102 IGGEAVVHKPEL
+102 IGGKDFVHKPEL
-114 ARAQVLTVEAKVYS
+114 AEGQLLAVDGTVYS
-128 CASDEFE
+128 YISDEFAR
-135 QLSYTN
+135 LNYIN
-141 VIAYRMEDTLLAIRE
+141 VDAYRMENTLLAIRE
-156 KLPDPVVFPEAYL
+156 KMTDPIVFSEAYL
-169 EEADEN
+169 EEADES
-175 GIQFFYRGCE
+175 GIRFFYRGCE
-185 LYHPCAQK
+185 LYHPCTQK
-193 QESEQIVTLGFRGE
+193 QRSEQIVTLGLRGG
-207 ELVSYEEDGEIISGK
+207 ELISYEEDGEIISGK

-228 QAVTLEEQVEILFGE
+228 HAVTLEEQGEIPFGE
-243 VCEGYYQKEEVRSS
+243 VCEGYYQKEEVHSS
-257 NTDEIPI
+257 NTNDIPI
-264 GYAFTDYLI
+264 GYTFTDYLI

-285 KEQMEYI
+285 KERMEYI
-292 RVAIWQSDY
+292 RVAIQQSDY

-307 EIILQSSEELTL
+307 EVVLQSSEELML
-319 SYMKNGEKK
+319 SYLENGERK

-335 KKLVLSQDADYLKE
+335 KKLVLTQDTDYLKE

-360 GKTDLLSVHRNQ
+360 GRTDLLSAHRNQ

-413 YPAESLKAQAVC
+413 YPSESLKAQAVC

-490 SCGYGSDDRI
+490 SCGYGTDDRI
-500 WKEEGESAAPYLRSV
+500 WKEEGEDAAPYLRSV
-515 HIAQDKN
+515 HIAQDEN
-522 QDINKES
+522 NES
-529 QEKLIQMDPLKE
+529 QEI
-541 NKEQTD
+541 NEQTD
-547 AAQID
+547 TTQTD
-552 ELQEKNEQPVVN
+552 ELQK
-564 HQDNQQDNLQK
+564 K
-575 NSEQKIKET
+575 SE
-584 IDNNQNDLTQEEAI
+584 QEEAL

-603 TVHEEDYE
+603 TIHEEDYE
-611 KDEPWY
+611 KEEPWY
-617 RWSYTVKDFDTNL
+617 RWSYTVNDLDINL

-639 ISFTDFK
+639 ISFADFK

-661 AEILVITTDQG
+661 ARTLVISTDQG
-672 EIPVEGEYEIRYVLN
+672 ELQVEGEYEIRYVLN
-687 QGGGV
+687 QEGEV
-692 IRQDDSPY
+692 IRQDDSAY
-700 ALSTILPSAY
+700 TLSTILPSAY
-710 FVMDLQMGKKGVTGF
+710 FVMDLQKGKKGITGF
-725 SLSGGGFGHGV
+725 TLYGGGFGHGV

-741 AAKSMAQSGK
+741 AAKAMAQSGK

-758 MFYRDCQ
+758 MFYWNCQ

>member
-1 MNRRMQIRWKL
+1 MNRHMQIRWKL
-12 ITIIVLAALL
+12 ITILVLAALL
-22 AFLLL
+22 AFLL
-27 IFKDRSEPE
+27 FFYKERSEPE
-36 YVGEMVFTEEMQ
+36 YVGEMVFTGDMQ
-48 ILTNKSAELLKTD
+48 ILTDKSAELLKTD
-61 PKEVRQEIG
+61 PEEVRQEIG

-114 ARAQVLTVEAKVYS
+114 AKGQVLTVDATVYS
-128 CASDEFE
+128 CVSEGIE

-141 VIAYRMEDTLLAIRE
+141 VVAYRMGNTLLAIRE
-156 KLPDPVVFPEAYL
+156 KLPDPVVFSEAYL
-169 EEADEN
+169 EEADES

-185 LYHPCAQK
+185 LYHPCTQK
-193 QESEQIVTLGFRGE
+193 QGSEQIVTLAFKGS

-228 QAVTLEEQVEILFGE
+228 QAVTLEEQGTIPFGE
-243 VCEGYYQKEEVRSS
+243 RCEGYYQKEEVRSS

-292 RVAIWQSDY
+292 RVAIQQSDY

-307 EIILQSSEELTL
+307 EVILQSSEELIL
-319 SYMKNGEKK
+319 SYLENGERK

-335 KKLVLSQDADYLKE
+335 EKLILPQDADYLKE
-349 GMLKVVNPTNS
+349 GMVKVVNPTNS

-385 TEDGLLLI
+385 TEEGLLLI

-468 RQTEGEL
+468 RQTGGEL

-490 SCGYGSDDRI
+490 SCGYGTDDRI
-500 WKEEGESAAPYLRSV
+500 WKEEGESTAPYLRSV
-515 HIAQDKN
+515 HIAQ
-522 QDINKES
+522 
-529 QEKLIQMDPLKE
+529 QE
-541 NKEQTD
+541 NNEQTT
-547 AAQID
+547 
-552 ELQEKNEQPVVN
+552 ELQERSEQPVAN
-564 HQDNQQDNLQK
+564 QQDNQQDNSQK

-584 IDNNQNDLTQEEAI
+584 IDNNQNDLTQEEVL

-611 KDEPWY
+611 KEEPWY
-617 RWSYTVKDFDTNL
+617 RWSYTVKDIDIDL

-646 KVKDMEIIRRAAGGS
+646 KVKDMEITRRAAGGS
-661 AEILVITTDQG
+661 AGALVITTDQG

-687 QGGGV
+687 QGGKV
-692 IRQDDSPY
+692 IRQDDSAY
-700 ALSTILPSAY
+700 ELSTILLSAY
-710 FVMDLQMGKKGVTGF
+710 FVMDLQKGKKGITGF
-725 SLSGGGFGHGV
+725 TLSGGGFGHGV

-741 AAKSMAQSGK
+741 AAKAMAQSGK
-751 TYEEILA
+751 TYEQILA
-758 MFYRDCQ
+758 MFYWDCQ

>member
-1 MNRRMQIRWKL
+1 MNRHMQIRWKL
-12 ITIIVLAALL
+12 IAILVLAALL
-22 AFLLL
+22 TFLL
-27 IFKDRSEPE
+27 FFYKDRSEPE
-36 YVGEMVFTEEMQ
+36 YVGEMVFTGEMQ
-48 ILTNKSAELLKTD
+48 ILTDRAAKLLVSD
-61 PKEVRQEIG
+61 PEAIRREIG
-70 EYTKEEDW
+70 EYTREEDW

-83 QFLTYHEL
+83 RFLTCHQL

-102 IGGEAVVHKPEL
+102 IGGKDWVHKPEL
-114 ARAQVLTVEAKVYS
+114 AEGQLLAVDGTVYS
-128 CASDEFE
+128 YVSDEFAR
-135 QLSYTN
+135 LNYIN
-141 VIAYRMEDTLLAIRE
+141 VDAYRMENTLLAIRE
-156 KLPDPVVFPEAYL
+156 KMTDPVVFSEAYL
-169 EEADEN
+169 EEADES
-175 GIQFFYRGCE
+175 GIRFFYRECE
-185 LYHPCAQK
+185 LYHPCGQK
-193 QESEQIVTLGFRGE
+193 QGSEQIVTLGLRGG
-207 ELVSYEEDGEIISGK
+207 ELISYEEDGEIISGK

-228 QAVTLEEQVEILFGE
+228 HAVTLEEQGEIPFGE
-243 VCEGYYQKEEVRSS
+243 VCEGYYQKEEVHSS
-257 NTDEIPI
+257 NASDIPI

-285 KEQMEYI
+285 KERMEYI
-292 RVAIWQSDY
+292 RVAIQQSDY

-307 EIILQSSEELTL
+307 EVVLQSSEELML
-319 SYMKNGEKK
+319 SYLENGERK
-328 EEPLPAG
+328 EEPLSAG
-335 KKLVLSQDADYLKE
+335 KKLVLTQDTDYLKE

-360 GKTDLLSVHRNQ
+360 GRTDLLSVHRNQ
-372 GVPSYRGNFEIHK
+372 GIPSYRGNFEIHK
-385 TEDGLLLI
+385 TEEGLLLI

-413 YPAESLKAQAVC
+413 YPSESLKAQAVC

-490 SCGYGSDDRI
+490 SCGYGTDDRI
-500 WKEEGESAAPYLRSV
+500 WKEEGEGAAPYLRSV
-515 HIAQDKN
+515 HIAQDEN
-522 QDINKES
+522 NES
-529 QEKLIQMDPLKE
+529 QEIS
-541 NKEQTD
+541 EQTD
-547 AAQID
+547 TTQTD
-552 ELQEKNEQPVVN
+552 ELQK
-564 HQDNQQDNLQK
+564 K
-575 NSEQKIKET
+575 SEQ
-584 IDNNQNDLTQEEAI
+584 EEVL

-611 KDEPWY
+611 KEEPWY
-617 RWSYTVKDFDTNL
+617 RWSYTVQDLDIDL

-646 KVKDMEIIRRAAGGS
+646 KIKDMEIIRRAAGGS
-661 AEILVITTDQG
+661 ARTLVISTDQG
-672 EIPVEGEYEIRYVLN
+672 ELQVEGEYEIRYVLN
-687 QGGGV
+687 QGGEV
-692 IRQDDSPY
+692 IRQDDSAYIP
-700 ALSTILPSAY
+700 STILPSAY
-710 FVMDLQMGKKGVTGF
+710 FVMDLQKGKKGITGYT
-725 SLSGGGFGHGV
+725 LSGGGFGHGV

-741 AAKSMAQSGK
+741 AAKAMAQSGR

-758 MFYRDCQ
+758 MFYWNCQ

>member
-1 MNRRMQIRWKL
+1 MNRHMQIRWKL
-12 ITIIVLAALL
+12 IAILVLAALL
-22 AFLLL
+22 TFLL
-27 IFKDRSEPE
+27 FFYKDRSEPE
-36 YVGEMVFTEEMQ
+36 YVGEMVFTGEMQ
-48 ILTNKSAELLKTD
+48 ILTDRAAKLLVSD
-61 PKEVRQEIG
+61 PETIRQEIG
-70 EYTKEEDW
+70 EYTREEDW

-83 QFLTYHEL
+83 QFLTCHQL

-102 IGGEAVVHKPEL
+102 IGGKDWVHKPEL
-114 ARAQVLTVEAKVYS
+114 AEGQLLAVDGTVYS
-128 CASDEFE
+128 YISDE
-135 QLSYTN
+135 LARLNYIN
-141 VIAYRMEDTLLAIRE
+141 VDAYRMENTLLAIRE
-156 KLPDPVVFPEAYL
+156 KMTDPVVLSEAYL
-169 EEADEN
+169 EEADES
-175 GIQFFYRGCE
+175 GIRFFYRGCE
-185 LYHPCAQK
+185 LYHPCGQK
-193 QESEQIVTLGFRGE
+193 QGSEQIVTLGLRGG
-207 ELVSYEEDGEIISGK
+207 ELISYEEDGEIISGK

-228 QAVTLEEQVEILFGE
+228 HAVTLEEQGEIPFGE
-243 VCEGYYQKEEVRSS
+243 VCEGYYQKEEVHSS
-257 NTDEIPI
+257 NTSDIPI

-285 KEQMEYI
+285 KERMEYI
-292 RVAIWQSDY
+292 RVAIQQSDY

-307 EIILQSSEELTL
+307 EVVLQSSEELML
-319 SYMKNGEKK
+319 SYLENGERK
-328 EEPLPAG
+328 EEPLSAG
-335 KKLVLSQDADYLKE
+335 KKLVLTQDTDYLKE

-360 GKTDLLSVHRNQ
+360 GRTDLLSVHRNQ

-413 YPAESLKAQAVC
+413 YPSESLKAQAVC

-468 RQTEGEL
+468 RQTGGEL

-490 SCGYGSDDRI
+490 SCGYGTDDRI
-500 WKEEGESAAPYLRSV
+500 WKEEGEGAAPYLRSV
-515 HIAQDKN
+515 HIAQDEN
-522 QDINKES
+522 NES
-529 QEKLIQMDPLKE
+529 QEII
-541 NKEQTD
+541 EQTD
-547 AAQID
+547 TTQTD
-552 ELQEKNEQPVVN
+552 ELQK
-564 HQDNQQDNLQK
+564 K
-575 NSEQKIKET
+575 SEQ
-584 IDNNQNDLTQEEAI
+584 EEVL

-611 KDEPWY
+611 KEEPWY
-617 RWSYTVKDFDTNL
+617 RWSYTVQDLDIDL

-661 AEILVITTDQG
+661 ARTLVISTDQG
-672 EIPVEGEYEIRYVLN
+672 ELQVKGEYEIRYVLN
-687 QGGGV
+687 QEGEV
-692 IRQDDSPY
+692 IRQDDSAY
-700 ALSTILPSAY
+700 TLSTILPSAY
-710 FVMDLQMGKKGVTGF
+710 FVMDLQKGKKGITGYT
-725 SLSGGGFGHGV
+725 LSGGGFGHGV

-741 AAKSMAQSGK
+741 AAKAMAQSGK

-758 MFYRDCQ
+758 MFYWNCQ

>member
-12 ITIIVLAALL
+12 IIILVLAALL
-22 AFLLL
+22 AFLL
-27 IFKDRSEPE
+27 FFYKDRSEPE
-36 YVGEMVFTEEMQ
+36 YVGEMVFTGEMQ
-48 ILTNKSAELLKTD
+48 ILIDKSAELLKTD
-61 PKEVRQEIG
+61 PEEVRQEIG

-91 DQKICRETIGI
+91 DRQICKETIGI
-102 IGGEAVVHKPEL
+102 IGGKDFVHKPEL
-114 ARAQVLTVEAKVYS
+114 AKGQILTAGAEVYS
-128 CASDEFE
+128 YVSDGFE

-141 VIAYRMEDTLLAIRE
+141 VVAYRIENTLLAIRE
-156 KLPDPVVFPEAYL
+156 KMTDPVVFSEAYL
-169 EEADEN
+169 EEADER
-175 GIQFFYRGCE
+175 GIRFFYRGCE
-185 LYHPCAQK
+185 LYHPCGQK
-193 QESEQIVTLGFRGE
+193 QGSEQIVTLGLRGG
-207 ELVSYEEDGEIISGK
+207 ELISYEEDGEIISGK

-228 QAVTLEEQVEILFGE
+228 HAVTLEEQGEIPFGE

-257 NTDEIPI
+257 NKDEIPI

-285 KEQMEYI
+285 KERMEYI
-292 RVAIWQSDY
+292 RVAIQQSDY

-307 EIILQSSEELTL
+307 EVVLQSSEELML
-319 SYMKNGEKK
+319 SYLVNGERK
-328 EEPLPAG
+328 EEPLSAG
-335 KKLVLSQDADYLKE
+335 KKLVLTQDTDYLKE

-360 GKTDLLSVHRNQ
+360 GRTDLLSVHRNQ
-372 GVPSYRGNFEIHK
+372 GIPSYRGNFEIHK
-385 TEDGLLLI
+385 TEEGLLLI

-413 YPAESLKAQAVC
+413 YPSESLKAQAVC

-468 RQTEGEL
+468 RQTEGEM

-490 SCGYGSDDRI
+490 SCGYGTDDRI
-500 WKEEGESAAPYLRSV
+500 WKEEGEGAAPYLRSV
-515 HIAQDKN
+515 HIAQDEN
-522 QDINKES
+522 NES
-529 QEKLIQMDPLKE
+529 QEIS
-541 NKEQTD
+541 EQTD
-547 AAQID
+547 TTQTD
-552 ELQEKNEQPVVN
+552 ELQK
-564 HQDNQQDNLQK
+564 K
-575 NSEQKIKET
+575 SEQ
-584 IDNNQNDLTQEEAI
+584 EEVL

-611 KDEPWY
+611 KEEPWY
-617 RWSYTVKDFDTNL
+617 RWSYTVQDLDIDL

-661 AEILVITTDQG
+661 ARTLVISTDQG
-672 EIPVEGEYEIRYVLN
+672 ELQVEGEYEIRYVLN
-687 QGGGV
+687 QEGEV
-692 IRQDDSPY
+692 IRQDDSAY
-700 ALSTILPSAY
+700 TLSTILPSAY
-710 FVMDLQMGKKGVTGF
+710 FVMDLQKGKKGIIGYT
-725 SLSGGGFGHGV
+725 LSGGGFGHGV

-741 AAKSMAQSGK
+741 AAKAMAQCGR

-758 MFYRDCQ
+758 MFYWNCQ